1 MRIKRLLALVLACA
15 AIAGMLVLPSSAG
28 AASTTAFTDIYDTN
42 VAQAAETLRLLGIVS
57 GTGGTAFSPDRA
69 LTRAEFCKLA
79 VELMGNGDKVAAQMN
94 RTVFQDVPSTHWAR
108 GYIAVATQGTT
119 TGSGDTATTTPGII
133 RGDAYGNFNPDR
145 AITYGEAVTILVRIL
160 GYGDN
165 DVGMVW
171 PDGYLAKAAEL
182 EITKGLNL
190 NADSTITRGQA
201 ALMME
206 NLLFTNGKDGKQYLT
221 TLGCTIT
228 DETIL
233 FDVATTAPDGSSGVK
248 VSQDK
253 VYKTDHAPFSDD
265 LVGRRAKLL
274 LDKDEKIVDIQP
286 STSGTQKVVTI
297 QSLEYDSMEI
307 SGGASIAIDE
317 PKDTVVWKDGKE
329 TKYEDIYLSGLAAGT
344 QALLQ
349 YSAAGE
355 LDYIFLRSSSKT
367 DSATTVVKNKPNYSD
382 DLKYTV
388 YKNGILAKGS
398 DIRQYDVTT
407 IDAANNIM
415 YVSDARITG
424 VYENVY
430 PNRDTPATVTLLGH
444 EFNVLPGAAS
454 DLSRFKIGDNI
465 TLLLS
470 YNGQVAG
477 VVEPSVA
484 KSTAVGTV
492 KAIDGGKATVTAI
505 NLKDENGKAL
515 ELSGGT
521 SYTGSRADEMIGQL
535 VTVSSAAKGK
545 ITLTKLS
552 GKGSAADLDVAARKM
567 GSTALS
573 SNAKFYE
580 QVGRST
586 LVEIELDDITR
597 ATVPAEQI
605 TYVRKDYAG
614 NADIVVFNDVTGD
627 RYSYGIIETSSKTEA
642 TGDLGGSPSEEMEL
656 RYVKVRNALGT
667 SSLGGSDGLL
677 INGGQDVRSGRY
689 AGIVSG
695 PARVDGKITLGG
707 YVELLSKDVRSSD
720 FDVDAMTVTTNSM
733 ILPISDRVMCYNE
746 TTKEWFSVG
755 EGKNDEDYV
764 KALNLARAFSD
775 NATIYYDKAPDQGG
789 KVRLVVVG

>member
-1 MRIKRLLALVLACA
+1 MRIKRLLALLLACA

-28 AASTTAFTDIYDTN
+28 AASTSAFTDIYDTN
-42 VAQAAETLRLLGIVS
+42 VSRAAETLRLLGIVS
-57 GTGGTAFSPDRA
+57 GTGGTAYSPDRV

-119 TGSGDTATTTPGII
+119 TGSGEDAVTTSGII

-171 PDGYLAKAAEL
+171 PDGYLAKASEL
-182 EITKGLNL
+182 GITKGLSL
-190 NADSTITRGQA
+190 TASSTITRGQA

-233 FDVATTAPDGSSGVK
+233 FDVAATAPDGSTGVK

-274 LDKDEKIVDIQP
+274 LDKDEKIVDIQA

-297 QSLEYDSMEI
+297 QSLDYDAIKI
-307 SGGASIAIDE
+307 SGGSSVSIDA

-329 TKYEDIYLSGLAAGT
+329 TKYEELYLSGMAAGT

-355 LDYIFLRSSSKT
+355 LEYIFLRSSAKS
-367 DSATTVVKNKPNYSD
+367 DSTTRVVKNKPNYSD
-382 DLKYTV
+382 NLAYTV

-398 DIRQYDVTT
+398 DICQYDVTT
-407 IDAANNIM
+407 FDEASHVM

-424 VYENVY
+424 IYENVY
-430 PNRDTPATVTLLGH
+430 PNRETPATITVMGH
-444 EFNVLPGAAS
+444 EFPVLSSAAA
-454 DLSRFKIGDNI
+454 DLNTFKIGDTV

-477 VVEPSVA
+477 AVEPSVA

-492 KAIDGGKATVTAI
+492 KSVDKESGVAVVTSI
-505 NLKDENGKAL
+505 NMKDETGKAL
-515 ELSGGT
+515 ELSGTT
-521 SYTGSRADEMIGQL
+521 SYTGNRADEMVGQL
-535 VTVSSAAKGK
+535 VTVSSASKGRLSLSK
-545 ITLTKLS
+545 LTGRGSDAPLNVAEKRMNTVKLS
-552 GKGSAADLDVAARKM
+552 DNVKL
-567 GSTALS
+567 
-573 SNAKFYE
+573 YE

-586 LVEIELDDITR
+586 LTEIKLEDITR
-597 ATVPAEQI
+597 TSVPADLI
-605 TYVRKDYAG
+605 TYVHKDYAG
-614 NADIVVFNDVTGD
+614 NADIIVFNDVTGD
-627 RYSYGIIETSSKTEA
+627 RYDYGFLRVIPRAS
-642 TGDLGGSPSEEMEL
+642 GEE
-656 RYVKVRNALGT
+656 
-667 SSLGGSDGLL
+667 
-677 INGGQDVRSGRY
+677 GGQTLTYVTVSNTLQPNGSAELLLNNQEELSHIRAG
-689 AGIVSG
+689 GIVVG
-695 PARVDGKITLGG
+695 PTRVDGKVTLGG
-707 YVELLSKDVRSSD
+707 YVELLSANVKSSA
-720 FDVDAMTVTTNSM
+720 FDVDTMTVTTNSM
-733 ILPISDRVMCYNE
+733 IIPISDRVMCYNNS
-746 TTKEWFSVG
+746 TKEWFSVG

-764 KALNLARAFSD
+764 KALNLARAFSE
-775 NATIYYDKAPDQGG
+775 NVTIYYDKTPDQGG
-789 KVRLVVVG
+789 KIRLVVVG

>member
-1 MRIKRLLALVLACA
+1 MRMKRLLALLLACA
-15 AIAGMLVLPSSAG
+15 AIAGMLVFPSSAG
-28 AASTTAFTDIYDTN
+28 AAATTTFTDIYDTN

-57 GTGGTAFSPDRA
+57 GTGGTSFSPERA

-79 VELMGNGDKVAAQMN
+79 VELMGNGDKVASQMN

-119 TGSGDTATTTPGII
+119 TGSGDTAVTIPGII

-160 GYGDN
+160 GYGDS

-171 PDGYLAKAAEL
+171 PDGYLAKANEL
-182 EITKGLNL
+182 EITEGLNL
-190 NADSTITRGQA
+190 TANDTITRGQA

-206 NLLFTNGKDGKQYLT
+206 NLLFTNSKEGKEYLT

-233 FDVATTAPDGSSGVK
+233 FDVAATAPDGSSGIK
-248 VSQDK
+248 VAQDK

-265 LVGRRAKLL
+265 LVGRRAKLV
-274 LDKDEKIVDIQP
+274 LDKDEKVVDIQA
-286 STSGTQKVVTI
+286 STSGTQKVITI
-297 QSLEYDSMEI
+297 QSLDYDAMKI
-307 SGGASIAIDE
+307 SGGSSISIEE

-329 TKYEDIYLSGLAAGT
+329 TTYEELYLSGMAAGT

-355 LDYIFLRSSSKT
+355 LEYIFLRSSAKS
-367 DSATTVVKNKPNYSD
+367 DSTTRVVKNKPNYSD
-382 DLKYTV
+382 DLAYTV

-407 IDAANNIM
+407 FDEASNVM

-424 VYENVY
+424 IYENVY
-430 PNRDTPATVTLLGH
+430 PNRETPATITVMGH
-444 EFNVLPGAAS
+444 EFPVLSSAAS
-454 DLSRFKIGDNI
+454 DLSSFKIGDTI

-477 VVEPSVA
+477 AVEPSVA

-492 KAIDGGKATVTAI
+492 KSVDKDSGATVVTSI
-505 NLKDENGKAL
+505 NMMDASGKPL
-515 ELSGGT
+515 ELSGTT
-521 SYTGSRADEMIGQL
+521 SYTGSRADDMVGQL
-535 VTVSSAAKGK
+535 VTVSSASKGRLSLSK
-545 ITLTKLS
+545 LT
-552 GKGSAADLDVAARKM
+552 GKGSDAPLNVDEKRMNTVK
-567 GSTALS
+567 LS
-573 SNAKFYE
+573 DNVKLYE

-586 LVEIELDDITR
+586 LTEIELEDITR

-605 TYVRKDYAG
+605 TYVHKDYAG

-627 RYSYGIIETSSKTEA
+627 RYEYGFFKVTTEGGQTDTEGNTTQRMDYVSII
-642 TGDLGGSPSEEMEL
+642 
-656 RYVKVRNALGT
+656 NALTPNG
-667 SSLGGSDGLL
+667 SSNLL
-677 INGGQDVRSGRY
+677 MNNGESLRNNKAG
-689 AGIVSG
+689 GIVTG
-695 PARVDGKITLGG
+695 PARTDGKVTLGG
-707 YVELLSKDVRSSD
+707 FVELQSVDVKSSA

-733 ILPISDRVMCYNE
+733 VIPISDRVMCYNE

-764 KALNLARAFSD
+764 KALNLARAFSE
-775 NATIYYDKAPDQGG
+775 NVTIYYDKTPDQGG

>member
-1 MRIKRLLALVLACA
+1 MRMKRLLALLLACA
-15 AIAGMLVLPSSAG
+15 AIAGMLVFPSSAG
-28 AASTTAFTDIYDTN
+28 AAATTTFTDIYDTN

-57 GTGGTAFSPDRA
+57 GTGGTSFSPDRA

-79 VELMGNGDKVAAQMN
+79 VELMGNGDKVASQMN

-119 TGSGDTATTTPGII
+119 TGSGDTAVTTPGII

-160 GYGDN
+160 GYGDS

-171 PDGYLAKAAEL
+171 PDGYLAKADEL
-182 EITKGLNL
+182 EITEGLNL
-190 NADSTITRGQA
+190 TANDTITRGQA

-206 NLLFTNGKDGKQYLT
+206 NLLFTNSKEGKEYLT

-233 FDVATTAPDGSSGVK
+233 FDVAATAPDGSSGIK
-248 VSQDK
+248 VAQDK

-265 LVGRRAKLL
+265 LVGRRAKLV
-274 LDKDEKIVDIQP
+274 LDKDEKVVDIQA
-286 STSGTQKVVTI
+286 STSGTQKVITI
-297 QSLEYDSMEI
+297 QSLDYDAMKI
-307 SGGASIAIDE
+307 SGGSSISIEE

-329 TKYEDIYLSGLAAGT
+329 TTYEELYLSGMAAGT

-355 LDYIFLRSSSKT
+355 LEYIFLRSSAKS
-367 DSATTVVKNKPNYSD
+367 DSTTRVVKNKPNYSD
-382 DLKYTV
+382 DLAYTV

-407 IDAANNIM
+407 FDEASNVM

-424 VYENVY
+424 IYENVY
-430 PNRDTPATVTLLGH
+430 PNRETPATITVMGH
-444 EFNVLPGAAS
+444 EFPVLSSATT
-454 DLSRFKIGDNI
+454 DLSSFKIGDTI

-477 VVEPSVA
+477 AVEPSVA

-492 KAIDGGKATVTAI
+492 KSVDKDSGATVVTSI
-505 NLKDENGKAL
+505 NMVDASGKPL
-515 ELSGGT
+515 ELSGTT
-521 SYTGSRADEMIGQL
+521 SYTGSRADDMVGQL
-535 VTVSSAAKGK
+535 VTVSSASKGRLSLSK
-545 ITLTKLS
+545 LT
-552 GKGSAADLDVAARKM
+552 GKGSDAPLNVDEKRMNTVK
-567 GSTALS
+567 LS
-573 SNAKFYE
+573 DNVKLYE

-586 LVEIELDDITR
+586 LTEIKLEDITR

-605 TYVRKDYAG
+605 TYVHKDYAG

-627 RYSYGIIETSSKTEA
+627 RYEYGFFKVTTEGGQTDTEGNTTQRMDYVSII
-642 TGDLGGSPSEEMEL
+642 
-656 RYVKVRNALGT
+656 NALTPNG
-667 SSLGGSDGLL
+667 SSNLL
-677 INGGQDVRSGRY
+677 MNNGESLRNNKAG
-689 AGIVSG
+689 GIVTG
-695 PARVDGKITLGG
+695 PARTDGKVTLGG
-707 YVELLSKDVRSSD
+707 FVELQSMDVKSSA
-720 FDVDAMTVTTNSM
+720 FDVDTMTVTTNSM
-733 ILPISDRVMCYNE
+733 IIPISDRVMCYNE

-764 KALNLARAFSD
+764 KALNLARAFSE
-775 NATIYYDKAPDQGG
+775 NVTIYYDKTPDQGG

>member
-1 MRIKRLLALVLACA
+1 MRMKRLLALLLACA
-15 AIAGMLVLPSSAG
+15 AIAGMLVFPSSAG
-28 AASTTAFTDIYDTN
+28 AAATTTFTDIYDTN

-57 GTGGTAFSPDRA
+57 GTGGTSFSPDRA

-79 VELMGNGDKVAAQMN
+79 VELMGNGDKVASQMN

-108 GYIAVATQGTT
+108 GYIAVATRGTT
-119 TGSGDTATTTPGII
+119 TGSGDTAVTTPGII

-160 GYGDN
+160 GYGDS

-171 PDGYLAKAAEL
+171 PDGYLAKADEL
-182 EITKGLNL
+182 EITEGLNL
-190 NADSTITRGQA
+190 TANDTITRGQA

-206 NLLFTNGKDGKQYLT
+206 NLLFTNSKEGKEYLT

-233 FDVATTAPDGSSGVK
+233 FDVAATAPDGSSGIK
-248 VSQDK
+248 VAQDK

-265 LVGRRAKLL
+265 LVGRRAKLV
-274 LDKDEKIVDIQP
+274 LDKDEKVVDIQT
-286 STSGTQKVVTI
+286 STSGTQKVITI
-297 QSLEYDSMEI
+297 QSLDYDAMKI
-307 SGGASIAIDE
+307 SGGSSISIEE

-329 TKYEDIYLSGLAAGT
+329 TTYEELYLSGMAAGT

-355 LDYIFLRSSSKT
+355 LEYIFLRSSAKS
-367 DSATTVVKNKPNYSD
+367 DSTTRVVKNKPNYSD
-382 DLKYTV
+382 DLAYTV

-407 IDAANNIM
+407 FDEASNVM

-424 VYENVY
+424 IYENVY
-430 PNRDTPATVTLLGH
+430 PNRETPATITVMGH
-444 EFNVLPGAAS
+444 EFPVLSSAAS
-454 DLSRFKIGDNI
+454 DLSSFKIGDTI

-477 VVEPSVA
+477 AVEPSVA

-492 KAIDGGKATVTAI
+492 KSVDKDSGTTVVTSINMTDASGKP
-505 NLKDENGKAL
+505 L
-515 ELSGGT
+515 ELSGTT
-521 SYTGSRADEMIGQL
+521 SYTGSRADDMVGQL
-535 VTVSSAAKGK
+535 VTVSSASKGRLSLSK
-545 ITLTKLS
+545 LT
-552 GKGSAADLDVAARKM
+552 GKGSDAPLNVDEKRMNTVK
-567 GSTALS
+567 LS
-573 SNAKFYE
+573 DNVKLYE

-586 LVEIELDDITR
+586 LTEIELEDITR
-597 ATVPAEQI
+597 TTVPAEQI
-605 TYVRKDYAG
+605 TYVHKDYVG

-627 RYSYGIIETSSKTEA
+627 RYEYGFFKVTTEGGQTDTEGNTTQRMDYVSII
-642 TGDLGGSPSEEMEL
+642 
-656 RYVKVRNALGT
+656 NALTPNG
-667 SSLGGSDGLL
+667 SSNLL
-677 INGGQDVRSGRY
+677 MNNGESLRNNKAG
-689 AGIVSG
+689 GIVTG
-695 PARVDGKITLGG
+695 PARTDGKVTLGG
-707 YVELLSKDVRSSD
+707 FVELQSVDVKSSA

-733 ILPISDRVMCYNE
+733 VIPISDRVMCYNE

-755 EGKNDEDYV
+755 EGKNNEDYV
-764 KALNLARAFSD
+764 KALNLARAFSE
-775 NATIYYDKAPDQGG
+775 NVTIYYDKTPDQGG

>member
-1 MRIKRLLALVLACA
+1 MRMKRLLALLLACA
-15 AIAGMLVLPSSAG
+15 AIAGMLVFPSSAG
-28 AASTTAFTDIYDTN
+28 AAATTTFTDIYDTN

-57 GTGGTAFSPDRA
+57 GTGGTSFSPDRA

-79 VELMGNGDKVAAQMN
+79 VELMGNGDKVASQMN

-119 TGSGDTATTTPGII
+119 TGSGDTAVTTPGII

-160 GYGDN
+160 GYGDS

-171 PDGYLAKAAEL
+171 PDGYLAKADEL
-182 EITKGLNL
+182 EITEGLNL
-190 NADSTITRGQA
+190 TANDTITRGQA
-201 ALMME
+201 TLMME
-206 NLLFTNGKDGKQYLT
+206 NLLFTNSKEGKEYLT

-233 FDVATTAPDGSSGVK
+233 FDVAATAPDGSSGIK
-248 VSQDK
+248 VAQDK

-265 LVGRRAKLL
+265 LVGRRAKLV
-274 LDKDEKIVDIQP
+274 LDKDEKVVDIQA
-286 STSGTQKVVTI
+286 STSGTQKVITI
-297 QSLEYDSMEI
+297 QSLDYDAMKI
-307 SGGASIAIDE
+307 SGGSSISIEE

-329 TKYEDIYLSGLAAGT
+329 TTYEELYLSGMAAGT

-355 LDYIFLRSSSKT
+355 LEYIFLRSSAKS
-367 DSATTVVKNKPNYSD
+367 DSTTRVVKNKPNYSD
-382 DLKYTV
+382 DLAYTV

-407 IDAANNIM
+407 FDEASNVM

-424 VYENVY
+424 IYENVY
-430 PNRDTPATVTLLGH
+430 PNRETPATITVMGH
-444 EFNVLPGAAS
+444 EFPVLSSATT
-454 DLSRFKIGDNI
+454 DLSSFKIGDTI

-477 VVEPSVA
+477 AVEPSVA

-492 KAIDGGKATVTAI
+492 KSVDKDSGATVVTSI
-505 NLKDENGKAL
+505 NMVDASGKPL
-515 ELSGGT
+515 ELSGIT
-521 SYTGSRADEMIGQL
+521 SYTGSRADDMVGQL
-535 VTVSSAAKGK
+535 VTVSSASKGRLSLSK
-545 ITLTKLS
+545 LT
-552 GKGSAADLDVAARKM
+552 GKGSDAPLNVDEKRMNTVK
-567 GSTALS
+567 LS
-573 SNAKFYE
+573 DNVKLYE

-586 LVEIELDDITR
+586 LTEIKLEDITR

-605 TYVRKDYAG
+605 TYVHKDYAG

-627 RYSYGIIETSSKTEA
+627 RYEYGFFKVTTEGGQTDTEGNTTQRMDYVSII
-642 TGDLGGSPSEEMEL
+642 
-656 RYVKVRNALGT
+656 NALTPNG
-667 SSLGGSDGLL
+667 SSNLL
-677 INGGQDVRSGRY
+677 MNNGESLRNNKAG
-689 AGIVSG
+689 GIVTG
-695 PARVDGKITLGG
+695 PARTDGKVTLGG
-707 YVELLSKDVRSSD
+707 FVELQSMDVKSSA
-720 FDVDAMTVTTNSM
+720 FDVDTMTVTTNSM
-733 ILPISDRVMCYNE
+733 IIPISDRVMCYNE

-764 KALNLARAFSD
+764 KALNLARAFSE
-775 NATIYYDKAPDQGG
+775 NVTIYYDKTPDQGG

>member
-1 MRIKRLLALVLACA
+1 MRMKRLLALLLACA
-15 AIAGMLVLPSSAG
+15 AIAGMLVFPSSAG
-28 AASTTAFTDIYDTN
+28 AAATTTFTDIYDTN

-57 GTGGTAFSPDRA
+57 GTGGTSFSPDRA
-69 LTRAEFCKLA
+69 LARAEFCKLA
-79 VELMGNGDKVAAQMN
+79 VELMGNGDKVASQMN

-119 TGSGDTATTTPGII
+119 TGSGDTAVTIPGII

-160 GYGDN
+160 GYGDS

-171 PDGYLAKAAEL
+171 PDGYLAKANEL
-182 EITKGLNL
+182 EITEGLNL
-190 NADSTITRGQA
+190 TANDTITRGQA

-206 NLLFTNGKDGKQYLT
+206 NLLFTNSKEGKEYLT

-233 FDVATTAPDGSSGVK
+233 FDVAATAPDGSSGIK
-248 VSQDK
+248 VAQDK

-265 LVGRRAKLL
+265 LVGRRAKLV
-274 LDKDEKIVDIQP
+274 LDKDEKVVDIQT
-286 STSGTQKVVTI
+286 STSGTQKVITI
-297 QSLEYDSMEI
+297 QSLDYDAMKI
-307 SGGASIAIDE
+307 SGGSSISIEE

-329 TKYEDIYLSGLAAGT
+329 TTYEELYLSGMAAGT

-355 LDYIFLRSSSKT
+355 LEYIFLRSSAKS
-367 DSATTVVKNKPNYSD
+367 DSTTRVVKNKPNYSD
-382 DLKYTV
+382 DLAYTV

-407 IDAANNIM
+407 FDEASNVM

-424 VYENVY
+424 IYENVY
-430 PNRDTPATVTLLGH
+430 PNRETPATITVMGH
-444 EFNVLPGAAS
+444 EFPVLSSAAS
-454 DLSRFKIGDNI
+454 DLSSFKIGDTI

-477 VVEPSVA
+477 AVEPSVA

-492 KAIDGGKATVTAI
+492 KSVDKDSGATVVTSI
-505 NLKDENGKAL
+505 NMMDASGKPL
-515 ELSGGT
+515 ELSGTT
-521 SYTGSRADEMIGQL
+521 SYTGSRADDMVGQL
-535 VTVSSAAKGK
+535 VTVSSASKGRLSLSK
-545 ITLTKLS
+545 LT
-552 GKGSAADLDVAARKM
+552 GKGSDAPLNVDEKRMNTVK
-567 GSTALS
+567 LS
-573 SNAKFYE
+573 DNVKLYE

-586 LVEIELDDITR
+586 LTEIELEDITR

-605 TYVRKDYAG
+605 TYVHKDYAG

-627 RYSYGIIETSSKTEA
+627 RYEYGFFKVTTEGGQTDSDGNTTQRMDYVSII
-642 TGDLGGSPSEEMEL
+642 
-656 RYVKVRNALGT
+656 NALTPNG
-667 SSLGGSDGLL
+667 SSNLL
-677 INGGQDVRSGRY
+677 MNNGESLRNNKAG
-689 AGIVSG
+689 GIVTG
-695 PARVDGKITLGG
+695 PARTDGKVTLGG
-707 YVELLSKDVRSSD
+707 FVELQSVDVKSSA

-733 ILPISDRVMCYNE
+733 VIPISDRVMCYNE

-764 KALNLARAFSD
+764 KALNLARAFSE
-775 NATIYYDKAPDQGG
+775 NVTIYYDKTPDQGG

>member
-201 ALMME
+201 ARMME

-233 FDVATTAPDGSSGVK
+233 FDVAATAPDGSSGVK

-297 QSLEYDSMEI
+297 QSLEYDAMKI

-545 ITLTKLS
+545 ISLTKLS

-642 TGDLGGSPSEEMEL
+642 TADLGGSPSEEMEL
-656 RYVKVRNALGT
+656 RYAKVRNALGT

-707 YVELLSKDVRSSD
+707 YVELLSKNVRSSD

>member
-1 MRIKRLLALVLACA
+1 MRMKRLLALLLACA
-15 AIAGMLVLPSSAG
+15 AIAGMLVFPSSAG
-28 AASTTAFTDIYDTN
+28 AAATTTFTDIYDTN

-57 GTGGTAFSPDRA
+57 GTGGTSFSPERA

-79 VELMGNGDKVAAQMN
+79 VELMGNGDKVASQMN

-119 TGSGDTATTTPGII
+119 TGSGDTAVTIPGII

-160 GYGDN
+160 GYGDS

-171 PDGYLAKAAEL
+171 PDGYLAKADEL
-182 EITKGLNL
+182 EITEGLNL
-190 NADSTITRGQA
+190 TANDTITRGQA

-206 NLLFTNGKDGKQYLT
+206 NLLFTNSKEGKEYLT

-233 FDVATTAPDGSSGVK
+233 FDVAATAPDGSSGIK
-248 VSQDK
+248 VAQDK

-265 LVGRRAKLL
+265 LVGRRAKLV
-274 LDKDEKIVDIQP
+274 LDKDEKVVDIQA
-286 STSGTQKVVTI
+286 STSGTQKVITI
-297 QSLEYDSMEI
+297 QSLDYDAMKI
-307 SGGASIAIDE
+307 SGGSSISIEE

-329 TKYEDIYLSGLAAGT
+329 TTYEELYLSGMAAGT

-355 LDYIFLRSSSKT
+355 LEYIFLRSSAKS
-367 DSATTVVKNKPNYSD
+367 DSTTRVVKNKPNYSD
-382 DLKYTV
+382 DLAYTV

-407 IDAANNIM
+407 FDEASNVM

-424 VYENVY
+424 IYENVY
-430 PNRDTPATVTLLGH
+430 PNRETPATITVMGH
-444 EFNVLPGAAS
+444 EFPVLSSAAS
-454 DLSRFKIGDNI
+454 DLSSFKIGDTI

-477 VVEPSVA
+477 AVEPSVA

-492 KAIDGGKATVTAI
+492 KSVDKDSGATVVTSI
-505 NLKDENGKAL
+505 NMMDASGKPL
-515 ELSGGT
+515 ELSGTT
-521 SYTGSRADEMIGQL
+521 SYTGSRADDMVGQL
-535 VTVSSAAKGK
+535 VTVSSASKGRLSLSK
-545 ITLTKLS
+545 LT
-552 GKGSAADLDVAARKM
+552 GKGSDAPLNVDEKRMNTVK
-567 GSTALS
+567 LS
-573 SNAKFYE
+573 DNVKLYE

-586 LVEIELDDITR
+586 LTEIELEDITR

-605 TYVRKDYAG
+605 TYVHKDYAG

-627 RYSYGIIETSSKTEA
+627 RYEYGFFKVTTEGGQTDTEGNTTQRMDYVSII
-642 TGDLGGSPSEEMEL
+642 
-656 RYVKVRNALGT
+656 NALTPNG
-667 SSLGGSDGLL
+667 SSNLL
-677 INGGQDVRSGRY
+677 MNNGESLRNNKAG
-689 AGIVSG
+689 GIVTG
-695 PARVDGKITLGG
+695 PARTDGKVTLGG
-707 YVELLSKDVRSSD
+707 FVELQSMDVKSSA
-720 FDVDAMTVTTNSM
+720 FDVDTMTVTTNSM
-733 ILPISDRVMCYNE
+733 IIPISDRVMCYNE

-764 KALNLARAFSD
+764 KALNLARAFSE
-775 NATIYYDKAPDQGG
+775 NVTIYYDKTPDQGG

>member
-1 MRIKRLLALVLACA
+1 MRMKRLLALLLACA
-15 AIAGMLVLPSSAG
+15 AIAGMLVFPSSAG
-28 AASTTAFTDIYDTN
+28 AAATTTFTDIYDTN

-57 GTGGTAFSPDRA
+57 GTGGTSFSPDRA

-79 VELMGNGDKVAAQMN
+79 VELMGNGDKVASQMN

-119 TGSGDTATTTPGII
+119 TGSGDTAVTTPGII

-160 GYGDN
+160 GYGDS

-171 PDGYLAKAAEL
+171 PDGYLAKADEL
-182 EITKGLNL
+182 EITEGLNL
-190 NADSTITRGQA
+190 TANDTITRGQA

-206 NLLFTNGKDGKQYLT
+206 NLLFTNSKEGKEYLT

-233 FDVATTAPDGSSGVK
+233 FDVAATAPDGSSGIK
-248 VSQDK
+248 VAQDK

-265 LVGRRAKLL
+265 LVGRRAKLV
-274 LDKDEKIVDIQP
+274 LDKDEKVVDIQT
-286 STSGTQKVVTI
+286 STSGTQKVITI
-297 QSLEYDSMEI
+297 QSLDYDAMKI
-307 SGGASIAIDE
+307 SGGSSISIEE

-329 TKYEDIYLSGLAAGT
+329 TTYEELYLSGMAAGT

-355 LDYIFLRSSSKT
+355 LEYIFLRSSAKS
-367 DSATTVVKNKPNYSD
+367 DSTTRVVKNKPNYSD
-382 DLKYTV
+382 DLAYTV

-407 IDAANNIM
+407 FDEASNVM

-424 VYENVY
+424 IYENVY
-430 PNRDTPATVTLLGH
+430 PNRETPATITVMGH
-444 EFNVLPGAAS
+444 EFPVLSSAAS
-454 DLSRFKIGDNI
+454 DLSSFKIGDTI

-477 VVEPSVA
+477 AVEPSVA

-492 KAIDGGKATVTAI
+492 KSVDKDSGTTVVTSINMTDASGKP
-505 NLKDENGKAL
+505 L
-515 ELSGGT
+515 ELSGTT
-521 SYTGSRADEMIGQL
+521 SYTGSRADDMVGQL
-535 VTVSSAAKGK
+535 VTVSSASKGRLSLSK
-545 ITLTKLS
+545 LT
-552 GKGSAADLDVAARKM
+552 GKGSDAPLNVDEKRMNTVK
-567 GSTALS
+567 LS
-573 SNAKFYE
+573 DNVKLYE

-586 LVEIELDDITR
+586 LTEIELEDITR
-597 ATVPAEQI
+597 TTVPAEQI
-605 TYVRKDYAG
+605 TYVHKDYVG

-627 RYSYGIIETSSKTEA
+627 RYEYGFFKVTTEGGQTDTEGNTTQRMDYVSII
-642 TGDLGGSPSEEMEL
+642 
-656 RYVKVRNALGT
+656 NALTPNG
-667 SSLGGSDGLL
+667 SSNLL
-677 INGGQDVRSGRY
+677 MNNGESLRNNKAG
-689 AGIVSG
+689 GIVTG
-695 PARVDGKITLGG
+695 PARTDGKVTLGG
-707 YVELLSKDVRSSD
+707 FVELQSVDVKSSA

-733 ILPISDRVMCYNE
+733 VIPISDRVMCYNE

-764 KALNLARAFSD
+764 KALNLARAFSE
-775 NATIYYDKAPDQGG
+775 NVTIYYDKTPDQGG

>member
-1 MRIKRLLALVLACA
+1 MRMKRLLALLLACA
-15 AIAGMLVLPSSAG
+15 AIAGMLVFPSSAG
-28 AASTTAFTDIYDTN
+28 AAATTTFTDIYDTN

-57 GTGGTAFSPDRA
+57 GTGGTSFSPDRA

-79 VELMGNGDKVAAQMN
+79 VELMGNGDKVASQTN

-119 TGSGDTATTTPGII
+119 TGSGDTAVTTPGII

-160 GYGDN
+160 GYGDS

-171 PDGYLAKAAEL
+171 PDGYLAKADEL
-182 EITKGLNL
+182 EITEGLNL
-190 NADSTITRGQA
+190 TANDTITRGQA

-206 NLLFTNGKDGKQYLT
+206 NLLFTNSKEGKEYLT

-233 FDVATTAPDGSSGVK
+233 FDVAATAPDGSSGIK
-248 VSQDK
+248 VAQDK

-265 LVGRRAKLL
+265 LVGRRAKLV
-274 LDKDEKIVDIQP
+274 LDKDEKVVDIQA
-286 STSGTQKVVTI
+286 STSGTQKVITI
-297 QSLEYDSMEI
+297 QSLDYDAMKI
-307 SGGASIAIDE
+307 SGGSSISIEE

-329 TKYEDIYLSGLAAGT
+329 TTYEELYLSGMAAGT

-355 LDYIFLRSSSKT
+355 LEYIFLRSSAKS
-367 DSATTVVKNKPNYSD
+367 DSTTRVVKNKPNYSD
-382 DLKYTV
+382 DLAYTV

-407 IDAANNIM
+407 FDEASNVM

-424 VYENVY
+424 IYENVY
-430 PNRDTPATVTLLGH
+430 PNRETPATITVMGH
-444 EFNVLPGAAS
+444 EFPVLSSATT
-454 DLSRFKIGDNI
+454 DLSSFKIGDTI

-477 VVEPSVA
+477 AVEPSVA

-492 KAIDGGKATVTAI
+492 KSVDKDSGATVVTSI
-505 NLKDENGKAL
+505 NMVDASGKPL
-515 ELSGGT
+515 ELSGIT
-521 SYTGSRADEMIGQL
+521 SYTGSRADDMVGQL
-535 VTVSSAAKGK
+535 VTVSSASKGRLSLSK
-545 ITLTKLS
+545 LT
-552 GKGSAADLDVAARKM
+552 GKGSDAPLNVDEKRMNTVK
-567 GSTALS
+567 LS
-573 SNAKFYE
+573 DNVKLYE

-586 LVEIELDDITR
+586 LTEIKLEDITR

-605 TYVRKDYAG
+605 TYVHKDYAG

-627 RYSYGIIETSSKTEA
+627 RYEYGFFKVTTEGGQTDTEGNTTQRMDYVSII
-642 TGDLGGSPSEEMEL
+642 
-656 RYVKVRNALGT
+656 NALTPNG
-667 SSLGGSDGLL
+667 SSNLL
-677 INGGQDVRSGRY
+677 MNNGESLRNNKAG
-689 AGIVSG
+689 GIVTG
-695 PARVDGKITLGG
+695 PARTDGKVTLGG
-707 YVELLSKDVRSSD
+707 FVELQSMDVKSSA
-720 FDVDAMTVTTNSM
+720 FDVDTMTVTTNSM
-733 ILPISDRVMCYNE
+733 IIPISDRVMCYNE

-764 KALNLARAFSD
+764 KALNLARAFSE
-775 NATIYYDKAPDQGG
+775 NVTIYYDKTPDQGG

>member
-1 MRIKRLLALVLACA
+1 MRMKRLLALLLACA
-15 AIAGMLVLPSSAG
+15 AIAGMLVFPSSAG
-28 AASTTAFTDIYDTN
+28 AAATTTFTDIYDTN

-57 GTGGTAFSPDRA
+57 GTGGTSFSPDRA

-79 VELMGNGDKVAAQMN
+79 VELMGNGDKVASQMN

-119 TGSGDTATTTPGII
+119 TGSGDTAVTTPGII

-160 GYGDN
+160 GYGDS

-171 PDGYLAKAAEL
+171 PDGYLAKADEL
-182 EITKGLNL
+182 EITEGLNL
-190 NADSTITRGQA
+190 TANDTITRGQA

-206 NLLFTNGKDGKQYLT
+206 NLLFTNSKEGKEYLT

-233 FDVATTAPDGSSGVK
+233 FDVAATAPDGSSGIK
-248 VSQDK
+248 VAQDK
-253 VYKTDHAPFSDD
+253 VYKTDHAPFTDD
-265 LVGRRAKLL
+265 LVGRRAKLV
-274 LDKDEKIVDIQP
+274 LDKDEKVVDIQA
-286 STSGTQKVVTI
+286 STSGTQKVITI
-297 QSLEYDSMEI
+297 QSLDYDAMKI
-307 SGGASIAIDE
+307 SGGSSISIEE

-329 TKYEDIYLSGLAAGT
+329 TTYEELYLSGMAAGT

-355 LDYIFLRSSSKT
+355 LEYIFLRSSAKS
-367 DSATTVVKNKPNYSD
+367 DSTTRVVKNKPNYSD
-382 DLKYTV
+382 DLAYTV

-407 IDAANNIM
+407 FDEASNVM

-424 VYENVY
+424 IYENVY
-430 PNRDTPATVTLLGH
+430 PNRETPATITVMGH
-444 EFNVLPGAAS
+444 EFPVLSSATT
-454 DLSRFKIGDNI
+454 DLSSFKIGDTI

-477 VVEPSVA
+477 AVEPSVA

-492 KAIDGGKATVTAI
+492 KSVDKDSGATVVTSI
-505 NLKDENGKAL
+505 NMVDASGKPL
-515 ELSGGT
+515 ELSGTT
-521 SYTGSRADEMIGQL
+521 SYTGSRADDMVGQL
-535 VTVSSAAKGK
+535 VTVSSASKGRLSLSK
-545 ITLTKLS
+545 LT
-552 GKGSAADLDVAARKM
+552 GKGSDAPLNVDEKRMNTVK
-567 GSTALS
+567 LS
-573 SNAKFYE
+573 DNVKLYE

-586 LVEIELDDITR
+586 LTEIKLEDITR

-605 TYVRKDYAG
+605 TYVHKDYAG

-627 RYSYGIIETSSKTEA
+627 RYEYGFFKVTTEGGQTDTEGNTTQRMDYVSII
-642 TGDLGGSPSEEMEL
+642 
-656 RYVKVRNALGT
+656 NALTPNG
-667 SSLGGSDGLL
+667 SSNLL
-677 INGGQDVRSGRY
+677 MNNGESLRNNKAG
-689 AGIVSG
+689 GIVTG
-695 PARVDGKITLGG
+695 PARTDGKVTLGG
-707 YVELLSKDVRSSD
+707 FVELQSMDVKSSA
-720 FDVDAMTVTTNSM
+720 FDVDTMTVTTNSM
-733 ILPISDRVMCYNE
+733 IIPISDRVMCYNE

-764 KALNLARAFSD
+764 KALNLARAFSE
-775 NATIYYDKAPDQGG
+775 NVTIYYDKTPDQGG

>member
-1 MRIKRLLALVLACA
+1 MRMKRLLALLLACA
-15 AIAGMLVLPSSAG
+15 AIAGMLVFPSSAG
-28 AASTTAFTDIYDTN
+28 AAATTTFTDIYDTN

-57 GTGGTAFSPDRA
+57 GTGGTSFSPERA

-79 VELMGNGDKVAAQMN
+79 VELMGNGDKVASQMN

-119 TGSGDTATTTPGII
+119 TGSGDTAVTIPGII

-160 GYGDN
+160 GYGDS

-171 PDGYLAKAAEL
+171 PDGYLAKADEL
-182 EITKGLNL
+182 EITEGLNL
-190 NADSTITRGQA
+190 TANDTITRGQA

-206 NLLFTNGKDGKQYLT
+206 NLLFTNSKEGKEYLT

-233 FDVATTAPDGSSGVK
+233 FDVAATAPDGSSGIK
-248 VSQDK
+248 VAQDK

-265 LVGRRAKLL
+265 LVGRRAKLV
-274 LDKDEKIVDIQP
+274 LDKDEKVVDIQA
-286 STSGTQKVVTI
+286 STSGTQKVITI
-297 QSLEYDSMEI
+297 QSLDYDAMKI
-307 SGGASIAIDE
+307 SGGSSISIEE

-329 TKYEDIYLSGLAAGT
+329 TTYEELYLSGMAAGT

-355 LDYIFLRSSSKT
+355 LEYIFLRSSAKS
-367 DSATTVVKNKPNYSD
+367 DSTTRVVKNKPNYSD
-382 DLKYTV
+382 DLAYTV

-407 IDAANNIM
+407 FDEASNVM

-424 VYENVY
+424 IYENVY
-430 PNRDTPATVTLLGH
+430 PNRETPATITVMGH
-444 EFNVLPGAAS
+444 EFPVLSSAAS
-454 DLSRFKIGDNI
+454 DLSSFKIGDTI

-477 VVEPSVA
+477 AVEPSVA

-492 KAIDGGKATVTAI
+492 KSVDKDSGATVVTSI
-505 NLKDENGKAL
+505 NMMDASGKPL
-515 ELSGGT
+515 ELSGTT
-521 SYTGSRADEMIGQL
+521 SYTGSRADDMVGQL
-535 VTVSSAAKGK
+535 VTVSSASKGRLSLSK
-545 ITLTKLS
+545 LT
-552 GKGSAADLDVAARKM
+552 GKGSDAPLNVDEKRMNTVK
-567 GSTALS
+567 LS
-573 SNAKFYE
+573 DNVKLYE

-586 LVEIELDDITR
+586 LTEIELEDITR

-605 TYVRKDYAG
+605 TYVHKDYAG

-627 RYSYGIIETSSKTEA
+627 RYEYGFFKVTTEGGQTDSDGNTTQRMDYVSII
-642 TGDLGGSPSEEMEL
+642 
-656 RYVKVRNALGT
+656 NALTPNG
-667 SSLGGSDGLL
+667 SSNLL
-677 INGGQDVRSGRY
+677 MNNGESLRNNKAG
-689 AGIVSG
+689 GIVTG
-695 PARVDGKITLGG
+695 PARTDGKVTLGG
-707 YVELLSKDVRSSD
+707 FVELQSVDVKSSA

-733 ILPISDRVMCYNE
+733 VIPISDRVMCYNE

-764 KALNLARAFSD
+764 KALNLARAFSE
-775 NATIYYDKAPDQGG
+775 NVTIYYDKTPDQGG

>member
-1 MRIKRLLALVLACA
+1 MRMKRLLALLLACA
-15 AIAGMLVLPSSAG
+15 AIAGMLVFPSSAG
-28 AASTTAFTDIYDTN
+28 AAATTTFTDIYDTN

-57 GTGGTAFSPDRA
+57 GTGGTSFSPDRA

-79 VELMGNGDKVAAQMN
+79 VELMGNGDKVASQMN

-119 TGSGDTATTTPGII
+119 TGSGDTAVTTPGII

-160 GYGDN
+160 GYGDS

-171 PDGYLAKAAEL
+171 PDGYLAKANEL
-182 EITKGLNL
+182 EITEGLNL
-190 NADSTITRGQA
+190 TANDTITRGQA

-206 NLLFTNGKDGKQYLT
+206 NLLFTNSKEGKEYLT

-233 FDVATTAPDGSSGVK
+233 FDVAATAPDGSSGIK
-248 VSQDK
+248 VAQDK

-265 LVGRRAKLL
+265 LVGRRAKLV
-274 LDKDEKIVDIQP
+274 LDKDEKVVDIQA
-286 STSGTQKVVTI
+286 STSGTQKVITI
-297 QSLEYDSMEI
+297 QSLDYDAMKI
-307 SGGASIAIDE
+307 SGGSSISIEE

-329 TKYEDIYLSGLAAGT
+329 TTYEELYLSGMAAGT

-355 LDYIFLRSSSKT
+355 LEYIFLRSSAKS
-367 DSATTVVKNKPNYSD
+367 DSTTRVVKNKPNYSD
-382 DLKYTV
+382 DLAYTV

-407 IDAANNIM
+407 FDEASNVM

-424 VYENVY
+424 IYENVY
-430 PNRDTPATVTLLGH
+430 PNRETPATITVMGH
-444 EFNVLPGAAS
+444 EFPVLSSAAS
-454 DLSRFKIGDNI
+454 DLSSFKIGDTI

-477 VVEPSVA
+477 AVEPSVA

-492 KAIDGGKATVTAI
+492 KSVDKDSGATVVTSI
-505 NLKDENGKAL
+505 NMMDASGKPL
-515 ELSGGT
+515 ELSGTT
-521 SYTGSRADEMIGQL
+521 SYTGSRADDMVGQL
-535 VTVSSAAKGK
+535 VTVSSASKGRLSLSK
-545 ITLTKLS
+545 LT
-552 GKGSAADLDVAARKM
+552 GKGSDAPLNVDEKRMNTVK
-567 GSTALS
+567 LS
-573 SNAKFYE
+573 DNVKLYE

-586 LVEIELDDITR
+586 LTEIELEDITR

-605 TYVRKDYAG
+605 TYVHKDYAG

-627 RYSYGIIETSSKTEA
+627 RYEYGFFKVTTEGGQTDTEGNTTQRMDYVSII
-642 TGDLGGSPSEEMEL
+642 
-656 RYVKVRNALGT
+656 NALTPNG
-667 SSLGGSDGLL
+667 SSNLL
-677 INGGQDVRSGRY
+677 MNNGESLRNNKAG
-689 AGIVSG
+689 GIVTG
-695 PARVDGKITLGG
+695 PARTDGKVTLGG
-707 YVELLSKDVRSSD
+707 FVELQSVDVKSSA

-733 ILPISDRVMCYNE
+733 VIPISDRVMCYNE

-764 KALNLARAFSD
+764 KALNLARAFSE
-775 NATIYYDKAPDQGG
+775 NVTIYYDKTPDQGG

>member
-1 MRIKRLLALVLACA
+1 MRIKRLLALLLACA

-28 AASTTAFTDIYDTN
+28 AATTITFTDIYDTN

-160 GYGDN
+160 GYGDS

-190 NADSTITRGQA
+190 SADSTITRGQA

-206 NLLFTNGKDGKQYLT
+206 HLLFTNGKDGKQYLT

-233 FDVATTAPDGSSGVK
+233 FDVSATAPDGSSGVK

-297 QSLEYDSMEI
+297 QSLDYDAMKI
-307 SGGASIAIDE
+307 SGGASVSIE
-317 PKDTVVWKDGKE
+317 KPKDTVVWKDGKE
-329 TKYEDIYLSGLAAGT
+329 TKYEELYLSGLTAGT

-349 YSAAGE
+349 YSASGE
-355 LDYIFLRSSSKT
+355 LEYIFLRSSAKS
-367 DSATTVVKNKPNYSD
+367 DSTTRVVKNKPSYSD
-382 DLKYTV
+382 DLAYTV

-407 IDAANNIM
+407 YDEANKVM

-430 PNRDTPATVTLLGH
+430 PNRETPATITVMGH
-444 EFNVLPGAAS
+444 EFPVLSSAAA
-454 DLSRFKIGDNI
+454 DLSTFKIGDTV

-477 VVEPSVA
+477 AVEPSVA
-484 KSTAVGTV
+484 KSTTVGTV
-492 KAIDGGKATVTAI
+492 TSIKDGRATVTAI
-505 NLKDENGKAL
+505 DLKDSSGKAL
-515 ELSGGT
+515 ELSGET

-535 VTVSSAAKGK
+535 VTVSSASKGR
-545 ITLTKLS
+545 ITMSKLT
-552 GKGSAADLDVAARKM
+552 GKGSDAPLSVSEKRM
-567 GSTALS
+567 GTTALS
-573 SNAKFYE
+573 DNVKLYE
-580 QVGRST
+580 QVGRGT
-586 LVEIELDDITR
+586 LTQIKLDDITR
-597 ATVPAEQI
+597 TTVPADLI
-605 TYVRKDYAG
+605 TYVHKDYAG
-614 NADIVVFNDVTGD
+614 NADIVVFGDVTGD
-627 RYSYGIIETSSKTEA
+627 RYDYGFFKVSTEGGQ
-642 TGDLGGSPSEEMEL
+642 TGTDGSTTQRMDYVAIVNALQPNGGSKLLMNNGEGL
-656 RYVKVRNALGT
+656 RNSKAG
-667 SSLGGSDGLL
+667 
-677 INGGQDVRSGRY
+677 
-689 AGIVSG
+689 GIVTG
-695 PARVDGKITLGG
+695 PTRMDGKVTLGG
-707 YVELLSKDVRSSD
+707 YVELLSADVKVSA
-720 FDVDAMTVTTNSM
+720 FDMDAMTVTTNSM
-733 ILPISDRVMCYNE
+733 ILPISNRVMCYNE
-746 TTKEWFSVG
+746 TTGEWFSVG
-755 EGKNDEDYV
+755 EGKSDEDYV

>member
-1 MRIKRLLALVLACA
+1 MRMKRLLALLLACA
-15 AIAGMLVLPSSAG
+15 AIAGMLVFPSSAG
-28 AASTTAFTDIYDTN
+28 AAATTTFTDIYDTN

-57 GTGGTAFSPDRA
+57 GTGGTSFSPDRA

-79 VELMGNGDKVAAQMN
+79 VELMGNGDKVASQMN

-108 GYIAVATQGTT
+108 GYIAVATRGTT
-119 TGSGDTATTTPGII
+119 TGSGDTAVTTPGII

-160 GYGDN
+160 GYGDS

-171 PDGYLAKAAEL
+171 PDGYLAKADEL
-182 EITKGLNL
+182 EITEGLNL
-190 NADSTITRGQA
+190 TANDTITRGQA

-206 NLLFTNGKDGKQYLT
+206 NLLFTNSKEGKEYLT

-233 FDVATTAPDGSSGVK
+233 FDVAATAPDGSSGIK
-248 VSQDK
+248 VAQDK

-265 LVGRRAKLL
+265 LVGRRAKLV
-274 LDKDEKIVDIQP
+274 LDKDEKVVDIQT
-286 STSGTQKVVTI
+286 STSGTQKVITI
-297 QSLEYDSMEI
+297 QSLDYDAMKI
-307 SGGASIAIDE
+307 SGGSSISIEE

-329 TKYEDIYLSGLAAGT
+329 TTYEELYLSGMAAGT

-355 LDYIFLRSSSKT
+355 LEYIFLRSSAKS
-367 DSATTVVKNKPNYSD
+367 DSTTRVVKNKPNYSD
-382 DLKYTV
+382 DLAYTV

-407 IDAANNIM
+407 FDEASNVM

-424 VYENVY
+424 IYENVY
-430 PNRDTPATVTLLGH
+430 PNRETPATITVMGH
-444 EFNVLPGAAS
+444 EFPVLSSAAS
-454 DLSRFKIGDNI
+454 DLSSFKIGDTI

-477 VVEPSVA
+477 AVEPSVA

-492 KAIDGGKATVTAI
+492 KSVDKDSGTTVVTSINMTDASGKP
-505 NLKDENGKAL
+505 L
-515 ELSGGT
+515 ELSGTT
-521 SYTGSRADEMIGQL
+521 SYTGSRADDMVGQL
-535 VTVSSAAKGK
+535 VTVSSASKGRLSLSK
-545 ITLTKLS
+545 LT
-552 GKGSAADLDVAARKM
+552 GKGSDAPLNVDEKRMNTVK
-567 GSTALS
+567 LS
-573 SNAKFYE
+573 DNVKLYE

-586 LVEIELDDITR
+586 LTEIELEDITR
-597 ATVPAEQI
+597 TTVPAEQI
-605 TYVRKDYAG
+605 TYVHKDYVG

-627 RYSYGIIETSSKTEA
+627 RYEYGFFKVTTEGGQTDTEGNTTQRMDYVSII
-642 TGDLGGSPSEEMEL
+642 
-656 RYVKVRNALGT
+656 NALTPNG
-667 SSLGGSDGLL
+667 SSNLL
-677 INGGQDVRSGRY
+677 MNNGESLRNNKAS
-689 AGIVSG
+689 GIVTG
-695 PARVDGKITLGG
+695 PARTDGKVTLGG
-707 YVELLSKDVRSSD
+707 FVELQSVDVKSSA

-733 ILPISDRVMCYNE
+733 VIPISDRVMCYNE

-764 KALNLARAFSD
+764 KALNLARAFSE
-775 NATIYYDKAPDQGG
+775 NVTIYYDKTPDQGG

>member
-1 MRIKRLLALVLACA
+1 MRIKRLLALLLACA

-28 AASTTAFTDIYDTN
+28 AAATTTFTDIYDTN

-160 GYGDN
+160 GYGDS

-190 NADSTITRGQA
+190 SADSTITRGQA

-206 NLLFTNGKDGKQYLT
+206 HLLFTNGKDGKQYLT

-233 FDVATTAPDGSSGVK
+233 FDVSATAPDGSSGVK

-297 QSLEYDSMEI
+297 QSLDYDAMKI
-307 SGGASIAIDE
+307 SGGASVSIE
-317 PKDTVVWKDGKE
+317 KPKDTVVWKDGKE
-329 TKYEDIYLSGLAAGT
+329 TKYEELYLSGLTAGT

-349 YSAAGE
+349 YSASGE
-355 LDYIFLRSSSKT
+355 LDYIFLRSSAKS
-367 DSATTVVKNKPNYSD
+367 DSTTRVVKNKPSYSD
-382 DLKYTV
+382 DLAYTV

-407 IDAANNIM
+407 YDEANKVM

-430 PNRDTPATVTLLGH
+430 PNRETPATITVMGH
-444 EFNVLPGAAS
+444 EFPVLSSAAA
-454 DLSRFKIGDNI
+454 DLSTFKIGDTV

-477 VVEPSVA
+477 AVEPSVA
-484 KSTAVGTV
+484 KSTTVGTV
-492 KAIDGGKATVTAI
+492 TSIKDGRATVTAI
-505 NLKDENGKAL
+505 DLKDSSGKAL
-515 ELSGGT
+515 ELSGET

-535 VTVSSAAKGK
+535 VTVSSASKGR
-545 ITLTKLS
+545 ITMSKLT
-552 GKGSAADLDVAARKM
+552 GKGSDAPLSVSEKRM
-567 GSTALS
+567 GTTALS
-573 SNAKFYE
+573 DNVKLYE
-580 QVGRST
+580 QVGRGT
-586 LVEIELDDITR
+586 LTQIKLDDITR
-597 ATVPAEQI
+597 TTVPADLI
-605 TYVRKDYAG
+605 TYVHKDYAG
-614 NADIVVFNDVTGD
+614 NADIVVFGDVTGD
-627 RYSYGIIETSSKTEA
+627 RYDYGFFKVSTEGGQ
-642 TGDLGGSPSEEMEL
+642 TGTDGSTTQRMDYVAIVNALQPNGGSKLLMNNGEGL
-656 RYVKVRNALGT
+656 RNSKAG
-667 SSLGGSDGLL
+667 
-677 INGGQDVRSGRY
+677 
-689 AGIVSG
+689 GIVTG
-695 PARVDGKITLGG
+695 PTRMDGKVTLGG
-707 YVELLSKDVRSSD
+707 YVELLSADVKVSA
-720 FDVDAMTVTTNSM
+720 FDMDAMTVTTNSM
-733 ILPISDRVMCYNE
+733 ILPISNRVMCYNE
-746 TTKEWFSVG
+746 TTGEWFPVG
-755 EGKNDEDYV
+755 EGKSDEDYV

>member
-1 MRIKRLLALVLACA
+1 MRMKRLLALLLACA
-15 AIAGMLVLPSSAG
+15 AIAGMLVFPSSAG
-28 AASTTAFTDIYDTN
+28 AAATTTFTDIYDTN

-57 GTGGTAFSPDRA
+57 GTGGTSFSPDRA

-79 VELMGNGDKVAAQMN
+79 VELMGNGDKVASQMN

-119 TGSGDTATTTPGII
+119 TGSGDTAVTIPGII

-160 GYGDN
+160 GYGDS

-171 PDGYLAKAAEL
+171 PDGYLAKANEL
-182 EITKGLNL
+182 EITEGLNL
-190 NADSTITRGQA
+190 TANDTITRGQA

-206 NLLFTNGKDGKQYLT
+206 NLLFTNSKEGKEYLT

-233 FDVATTAPDGSSGVK
+233 FDVAATAPDGSSGIK
-248 VSQDK
+248 VAQDK

-265 LVGRRAKLL
+265 LVGRRAKLV
-274 LDKDEKIVDIQP
+274 LDKDEKVVDIQT
-286 STSGTQKVVTI
+286 STSGTQKVITI
-297 QSLEYDSMEI
+297 QSLDYDAMKI
-307 SGGASIAIDE
+307 SGGSSISIEE

-329 TKYEDIYLSGLAAGT
+329 TTYEELYLSGMAAGT

-355 LDYIFLRSSSKT
+355 LEYIFLRSSAKS
-367 DSATTVVKNKPNYSD
+367 DSTTRVVKNKPNYSD
-382 DLKYTV
+382 DLAYTV

-407 IDAANNIM
+407 FDEASNVM

-424 VYENVY
+424 IYENVY
-430 PNRDTPATVTLLGH
+430 PNRETPATITVMGH
-444 EFNVLPGAAS
+444 EFPVLSSAAS
-454 DLSRFKIGDNI
+454 DLSSFKIGDTI

-477 VVEPSVA
+477 AVEPSVA

-492 KAIDGGKATVTAI
+492 KSVDKDSGATVVTSI
-505 NLKDENGKAL
+505 NMMDASGKPL
-515 ELSGGT
+515 ELSGTT
-521 SYTGSRADEMIGQL
+521 SYTGSRADDMVGQL
-535 VTVSSAAKGK
+535 VTVSSASKGRLSLSK
-545 ITLTKLS
+545 LT
-552 GKGSAADLDVAARKM
+552 GKGSDAPLNVDEKRMNTVK
-567 GSTALS
+567 LS
-573 SNAKFYE
+573 DNVKLYE

-586 LVEIELDDITR
+586 LTEIELEDITR

-605 TYVRKDYAG
+605 TYVHKDYAG

-627 RYSYGIIETSSKTEA
+627 RYEYGFFKVTTEGGQTDSDGNTTQRMDYVSII
-642 TGDLGGSPSEEMEL
+642 
-656 RYVKVRNALGT
+656 NALTPNG
-667 SSLGGSDGLL
+667 SSNLL
-677 INGGQDVRSGRY
+677 MNNGESLRNNKAG
-689 AGIVSG
+689 GIVTG
-695 PARVDGKITLGG
+695 PARTDGKVTLGG
-707 YVELLSKDVRSSD
+707 FVELQSVDVKSSA

-733 ILPISDRVMCYNE
+733 VIPISDRVMCYNE

-764 KALNLARAFSD
+764 KALNLARAFSE
-775 NATIYYDKAPDQGG
+775 NVTIYYDKTPDQGG

>member
-1 MRIKRLLALVLACA
+1 MRMKRLLALLLACA
-15 AIAGMLVLPSSAG
+15 AIAGMLVFPSSAG
-28 AASTTAFTDIYDTN
+28 AAATTTFTDIYDTN

-57 GTGGTAFSPDRA
+57 GTGGTSFSPERA

-79 VELMGNGDKVAAQMN
+79 VELMGNGDKVASQMN

-119 TGSGDTATTTPGII
+119 TGSGDTAVTIPGII

-160 GYGDN
+160 GYGDS

-171 PDGYLAKAAEL
+171 PDGYLAKADEL
-182 EITKGLNL
+182 EITEGLNL
-190 NADSTITRGQA
+190 TANDTITRGQA

-206 NLLFTNGKDGKQYLT
+206 NLLFTNSKEGKEYLT

-233 FDVATTAPDGSSGVK
+233 FDVAATAPDGSSGIK
-248 VSQDK
+248 VAQDK

-265 LVGRRAKLL
+265 LVGRRAKLV
-274 LDKDEKIVDIQP
+274 LDKDEKVVDIQA
-286 STSGTQKVVTI
+286 STSGTQKVITI
-297 QSLEYDSMEI
+297 QSLDYDAMKI
-307 SGGASIAIDE
+307 SGGSSISIEE

-329 TKYEDIYLSGLAAGT
+329 TTYEELYLSGMAAGT

-355 LDYIFLRSSSKT
+355 LEYIFLRSSAKS
-367 DSATTVVKNKPNYSD
+367 DSTTRVVKNKPNYSD
-382 DLKYTV
+382 DLAYTV

-407 IDAANNIM
+407 FDEASNVM

-424 VYENVY
+424 IYENVY
-430 PNRDTPATVTLLGH
+430 PNRETPATITVMGH
-444 EFNVLPGAAS
+444 EFPVLSSAAS
-454 DLSRFKIGDNI
+454 DLSSFKIGDTI

-477 VVEPSVA
+477 AVEPSVA

-492 KAIDGGKATVTAI
+492 KSVDKDSGATVVTSI
-505 NLKDENGKAL
+505 NMMDASGKPL
-515 ELSGGT
+515 ELSGTT
-521 SYTGSRADEMIGQL
+521 SYTGSRADDMVGQL
-535 VTVSSAAKGK
+535 VTVSSASKGRLSLSK
-545 ITLTKLS
+545 LT
-552 GKGSAADLDVAARKM
+552 GKGSDAPLNVDEKRMNTVK
-567 GSTALS
+567 LS
-573 SNAKFYE
+573 DNVKLYE

-586 LVEIELDDITR
+586 LTEIELEDITR

-605 TYVRKDYAG
+605 TYVHKDYAG

-627 RYSYGIIETSSKTEA
+627 RYEYGFFKVTTEGGQTDTEGNTTQRMDYVSII
-642 TGDLGGSPSEEMEL
+642 
-656 RYVKVRNALGT
+656 NALTPNG
-667 SSLGGSDGLL
+667 SRNLLMNNGESLRNNKAG
-677 INGGQDVRSGRY
+677 
-689 AGIVSG
+689 GIVTG
-695 PARVDGKITLGG
+695 PARTDGKVTLGG
-707 YVELLSKDVRSSD
+707 FVELQSVDVKSSA

-733 ILPISDRVMCYNE
+733 VIPISDRVMCYNE

-764 KALNLARAFSD
+764 KALNLARAFSE
-775 NATIYYDKAPDQGG
+775 NVTIYYDKTPDQGG

>member
-1 MRIKRLLALVLACA
+1 MRIKRLLALLLACA

-28 AASTTAFTDIYDTN
+28 AAATTTFTDIYDTN

-160 GYGDN
+160 GYGDS

-190 NADSTITRGQA
+190 SADSTITRGQA

-206 NLLFTNGKDGKQYLT
+206 HLLFTNGKNGKQYLT

-233 FDVATTAPDGSSGVK
+233 FDVSATAPDGSSGVK

-297 QSLEYDSMEI
+297 QSLDYDAMKI
-307 SGGASIAIDE
+307 SGGASVSIE
-317 PKDTVVWKDGKE
+317 KPKDTVVWKDGKE
-329 TKYEDIYLSGLAAGT
+329 TKYEELYLSGLTAGT
-344 QALLQ
+344 QAMLQ
-349 YSAAGE
+349 YSASGE
-355 LDYIFLRSSSKT
+355 LEYIFLRSSAKS
-367 DSATTVVKNKPNYSD
+367 DSTTRVVKNKPSYSD
-382 DLKYTV
+382 DLAYTV

-407 IDAANNIM
+407 YDEANKVM

-430 PNRDTPATVTLLGH
+430 PNRETPATITVMGH
-444 EFNVLPGAAS
+444 EFPVLSSAAA
-454 DLSRFKIGDNI
+454 DLSTFKIGDTV

-477 VVEPSVA
+477 AVEPSVA
-484 KSTAVGTV
+484 KSTTVGTV
-492 KAIDGGKATVTAI
+492 TSIKDGRATVTAI
-505 NLKDENGKAL
+505 DLKDSSGKAL
-515 ELSGGT
+515 ELSGET
-521 SYTGSRADEMIGQL
+521 SYTGNRADEMIGQL
-535 VTVSSAAKGK
+535 VTVSSASKGR
-545 ITLTKLS
+545 ITMSKLT
-552 GKGSAADLDVAARKM
+552 GKGSDAPLSVSEKRM
-567 GSTALS
+567 GTTALS
-573 SNAKFYE
+573 DNVKLYE
-580 QVGRST
+580 QVGRGT
-586 LVEIELDDITR
+586 LTQIKLDDITR
-597 ATVPAEQI
+597 TTVPADLI
-605 TYVRKDYAG
+605 TYVHKDYAG
-614 NADIVVFNDVTGD
+614 NADIVVFGDVTGD
-627 RYSYGIIETSSKTEA
+627 RYDYGFFKVSTEGGQTDTDGSTTQRMDYVA
-642 TGDLGGSPSEEMEL
+642 IVNALQPNGGSKLLMNNGEGL
-656 RYVKVRNALGT
+656 RNSKPG
-667 SSLGGSDGLL
+667 
-677 INGGQDVRSGRY
+677 
-689 AGIVSG
+689 GIVTG
-695 PARVDGKITLGG
+695 PTRMDGKVTLGG
-707 YVELLSKDVRSSD
+707 YVELLSADVKVSA
-720 FDVDAMTVTTNSM
+720 FDMDAMTVTTNSM
-733 ILPISDRVMCYNE
+733 ILPISNRVMCYNE
-746 TTKEWFSVG
+746 TTGEWFPVG
-755 EGKNDEDYV
+755 EGKSDEDYV

>member
-1 MRIKRLLALVLACA
+1 MRMKRLLALLLACA
-15 AIAGMLVLPSSAG
+15 AIAGMLVFPSSAG
-28 AASTTAFTDIYDTN
+28 AAATTTFTDIYDTN

-57 GTGGTAFSPDRA
+57 GTGGTSFSPDRA

-79 VELMGNGDKVAAQMN
+79 VELMGNGNKVASQMN

-119 TGSGDTATTTPGII
+119 TGSGDTAVTTPGII

-160 GYGDN
+160 GYGDS

-171 PDGYLAKAAEL
+171 PDGYLAKADEL
-182 EITKGLNL
+182 EITEGLNL
-190 NADSTITRGQA
+190 TANDTITRGQA
-201 ALMME
+201 TLMME
-206 NLLFTNGKDGKQYLT
+206 NLLFTNSKEGKEYLT

-233 FDVATTAPDGSSGVK
+233 FDVAATAPDGSSGIK
-248 VSQDK
+248 VAQDK

-265 LVGRRAKLL
+265 LVGRRAKLV
-274 LDKDEKIVDIQP
+274 LDKDEKVVDIQA
-286 STSGTQKVVTI
+286 STSGTQKVITI
-297 QSLEYDSMEI
+297 QSLDYDAMKI
-307 SGGASIAIDE
+307 SGGSSISIEE

-329 TKYEDIYLSGLAAGT
+329 TTYEELYLSGMAAGT

-355 LDYIFLRSSSKT
+355 LEYIFLRSSAKS
-367 DSATTVVKNKPNYSD
+367 DSTTRVVKNKPNYSD
-382 DLKYTV
+382 DLAYTV

-407 IDAANNIM
+407 FDEASNVM

-424 VYENVY
+424 IYENVY
-430 PNRDTPATVTLLGH
+430 PNRETPATITVMGH
-444 EFNVLPGAAS
+444 EFPVLSSATT
-454 DLSRFKIGDNI
+454 DLSSFKIGDTI

-477 VVEPSVA
+477 AVEPSVA

-492 KAIDGGKATVTAI
+492 KSVDKDSGATVVTSI
-505 NLKDENGKAL
+505 NMVDASGKPL
-515 ELSGGT
+515 ELSGIT
-521 SYTGSRADEMIGQL
+521 SYTGSRADDMVGQL
-535 VTVSSAAKGK
+535 VTVSSASKGRLSLSK
-545 ITLTKLS
+545 LT
-552 GKGSAADLDVAARKM
+552 GKGSDAPLNVDEKRMNTVK
-567 GSTALS
+567 LS
-573 SNAKFYE
+573 DNVKLYE

-586 LVEIELDDITR
+586 LTEIKLEDITR

-605 TYVRKDYAG
+605 TYVHKDYAG

-627 RYSYGIIETSSKTEA
+627 RYEYGFFKVTTEGGQTDTEGNTTQRMDYVSII
-642 TGDLGGSPSEEMEL
+642 
-656 RYVKVRNALGT
+656 NALTPNG
-667 SSLGGSDGLL
+667 SSNLL
-677 INGGQDVRSGRY
+677 MNNGESLRNNKAG
-689 AGIVSG
+689 GIVTG
-695 PARVDGKITLGG
+695 PARTDGKVTLGG
-707 YVELLSKDVRSSD
+707 FVELQSMDVKSSA
-720 FDVDAMTVTTNSM
+720 FDVDTMTVTTNSM
-733 ILPISDRVMCYNE
+733 IIPISDRVMCYNE

-764 KALNLARAFSD
+764 KALNLARAFSE
-775 NATIYYDKAPDQGG
+775 NVTIYYDKTPDQGG

>member
-1 MRIKRLLALVLACA
+1 MRIKRLLALLLACA

-28 AASTTAFTDIYDTN
+28 AASTSAFTDIYDTN
-42 VAQAAETLRLLGIVS
+42 VSRAAETLRLLGIVS
-57 GTGGTAFSPDRA
+57 GTGGAAFSPDRV

-160 GYGDN
+160 GYGDS

-171 PDGYLAKAAEL
+171 PDGYLAKASEL

-190 NADSTITRGQA
+190 TADSTITRGQA

-233 FDVATTAPDGSSGVK
+233 FDVAAAAPDGSTGVK

-253 VYKTDHAPFSDD
+253 VYKTDHTPFSDD

-297 QSLEYDSMEI
+297 QSLDYNSIKI
-307 SGGASIAIDE
+307 SGGSSVSIEE

-329 TKYEDIYLSGLAAGT
+329 TKYEEFYLSGMAAGT

-355 LDYIFLRSSSKT
+355 LEYIFLRSSAKS
-367 DSATTVVKNKPNYSD
+367 DSTTRVVKNKPNYSD
-382 DLKYTV
+382 NLAYTV
-388 YKNGILAKGS
+388 YKNGILAEGS
-398 DIRQYDVTT
+398 DICQYDVTT
-407 IDAANNIM
+407 FDEASNVM

-424 VYENVY
+424 IYENVY
-430 PNRDTPATVTLLGH
+430 PNRETPATITVMGH
-444 EFNVLPGAAS
+444 EFPVLSSAAA
-454 DLSRFKIGDNI
+454 DLNTFKIGDTV

-477 VVEPSVA
+477 AVEPSVA

-492 KAIDGGKATVTAI
+492 KSVDKESGVAVVTSI
-505 NLKDENGKAL
+505 NLKDASGKAL
-515 ELSGGT
+515 ELSGTT
-521 SYTGSRADEMIGQL
+521 SYTGNRADEMVGQL
-535 VTVSSAAKGK
+535 VTVSSASKGRLSLSK
-545 ITLTKLS
+545 LTGRGSDAPLNVAEKRMNTVKLS
-552 GKGSAADLDVAARKM
+552 DNVKL
-567 GSTALS
+567 
-573 SNAKFYE
+573 YE
-580 QVGRST
+580 QVGRSALT
-586 LVEIELDDITR
+586 EIKLEDITR
-597 ATVPAEQI
+597 TTVPADLI
-605 TYVRKDYAG
+605 TYVHKDYAG
-614 NADIVVFNDVTGD
+614 NADIIVFNDVTGD
-627 RYSYGIIETSSKTEA
+627 RYDYGFLRVIPRAS
-642 TGDLGGSPSEEMEL
+642 GEE
-656 RYVKVRNALGT
+656 
-667 SSLGGSDGLL
+667 
-677 INGGQDVRSGRY
+677 GGQTLTYVTVSNTLQPNGSAELLLNSQEELSHIRAG
-689 AGIVSG
+689 GIVVG
-695 PARVDGKITLGG
+695 PTRVDGKVTLGG
-707 YVELLSKDVRSSD
+707 YVELLSAKVKSSA
-720 FDVDAMTVTTNSM
+720 FDMDTMTVTTNSM
-733 ILPISDRVMCYNE
+733 IIPISDRVMCYNE
-746 TTKEWFSVG
+746 ATKEWFSVG

-775 NATIYYDKAPDQGG
+775 NVTIYYDKTPDQGG
-789 KVRLVVVG
+789 KIRLVVVG

>member
-1 MRIKRLLALVLACA
+1 MRMKRLLALLLACA
-15 AIAGMLVLPSSAG
+15 AIAGMLVFPSSAG
-28 AASTTAFTDIYDTN
+28 AAATTTFTDIYDTN

-57 GTGGTAFSPDRA
+57 GTGGTSFSPDRA

-79 VELMGNGDKVAAQMN
+79 VELMGNGDKVASQMN

-119 TGSGDTATTTPGII
+119 TGSGDTAVTTPGII

-160 GYGDN
+160 GYGDS

-171 PDGYLAKAAEL
+171 PDGYLAKADEL
-182 EITKGLNL
+182 EITEGLNL
-190 NADSTITRGQA
+190 TANDTITRGQA

-206 NLLFTNGKDGKQYLT
+206 NLLFTNSKEGKEYLT

-233 FDVATTAPDGSSGVK
+233 FDVAATAPDGSSGIK
-248 VSQDK
+248 VAQDK

-265 LVGRRAKLL
+265 LVGRRAKLV
-274 LDKDEKIVDIQP
+274 LDKDEKVVDIQT
-286 STSGTQKVVTI
+286 STSGTQKVITI
-297 QSLEYDSMEI
+297 QSLDYDAMKI
-307 SGGASIAIDE
+307 SGGSSISIEE

-329 TKYEDIYLSGLAAGT
+329 TTYEELYLSGMAAGT

-355 LDYIFLRSSSKT
+355 LEYIFLRSSAKS
-367 DSATTVVKNKPNYSD
+367 DSTTRVVKNKPNYSD
-382 DLKYTV
+382 DLAYTV

-407 IDAANNIM
+407 FDEASNVM

-424 VYENVY
+424 IYENVY
-430 PNRDTPATVTLLGH
+430 PNRETPATITVMGH
-444 EFNVLPGAAS
+444 EFPVLSSAAS
-454 DLSRFKIGDNI
+454 DLSSFKIGDTI

-477 VVEPSVA
+477 AVEPSVA

-492 KAIDGGKATVTAI
+492 KSVDKDSGATVVTSI
-505 NLKDENGKAL
+505 NMMDASGKPL
-515 ELSGGT
+515 ELSGTT
-521 SYTGSRADEMIGQL
+521 SYTGSRADDMVGQL
-535 VTVSSAAKGK
+535 VTVSSASKGRLSLSK
-545 ITLTKLS
+545 LT
-552 GKGSAADLDVAARKM
+552 GKGSDAPLNVDEKRMNTVK
-567 GSTALS
+567 LS
-573 SNAKFYE
+573 DNVKLYE

-586 LVEIELDDITR
+586 LTEIELEDITR
-597 ATVPAEQI
+597 TTVPAEQI
-605 TYVRKDYAG
+605 TYVHKDYAG

-627 RYSYGIIETSSKTEA
+627 RYEYGFFKVTTEGGQTDTEGNTTQRMDYVSII
-642 TGDLGGSPSEEMEL
+642 
-656 RYVKVRNALGT
+656 NALTPNG
-667 SSLGGSDGLL
+667 SSNLL
-677 INGGQDVRSGRY
+677 MNNGESLRNNKAG
-689 AGIVSG
+689 GIVTG
-695 PARVDGKITLGG
+695 PARTDGKVTLGG
-707 YVELLSKDVRSSD
+707 FVELQSVDVKSSA

-733 ILPISDRVMCYNE
+733 VIPISDRVMCYNE

-764 KALNLARAFSD
+764 KALNLARAFSE
-775 NATIYYDKAPDQGG
+775 NVTIYYDKTPDQGG

>member
-1 MRIKRLLALVLACA
+1 MRMKRLLALLLACA
-15 AIAGMLVLPSSAG
+15 AIAGMLVFPSSAG
-28 AASTTAFTDIYDTN
+28 AAATTTFTDIYDTN

-57 GTGGTAFSPDRA
+57 GTGGTSFSPDRA

-79 VELMGNGDKVAAQMN
+79 VELMGNGDKVASQMN

-119 TGSGDTATTTPGII
+119 TGSGDTAVTTPGII

-160 GYGDN
+160 GYGDS

-171 PDGYLAKAAEL
+171 PDGYLAKADEL
-182 EITKGLNL
+182 EITEGLNL
-190 NADSTITRGQA
+190 TANDTITRGQA

-206 NLLFTNGKDGKQYLT
+206 NLLFTNSKEGKEYLT

-233 FDVATTAPDGSSGVK
+233 FDVAATAPDGSSGIK
-248 VSQDK
+248 VAQDK

-265 LVGRRAKLL
+265 LVGRRAKLV
-274 LDKDEKIVDIQP
+274 LDKDEKVVDIQT
-286 STSGTQKVVTI
+286 STSGTQKVITI
-297 QSLEYDSMEI
+297 QSLDYDAMKI
-307 SGGASIAIDE
+307 SGGSSISIEE
-317 PKDTVVWKDGKE
+317 PKNTVVWKDGKE
-329 TKYEDIYLSGLAAGT
+329 TTYEELYLSGMAAGT

-355 LDYIFLRSSSKT
+355 LEYIFLRSSAKS
-367 DSATTVVKNKPNYSD
+367 DSTTRVVKNKPNYSD
-382 DLKYTV
+382 DLAYTV

-407 IDAANNIM
+407 FDEASNVM

-424 VYENVY
+424 IYENVY
-430 PNRDTPATVTLLGH
+430 PNRETPATITVMGH
-444 EFNVLPGAAS
+444 EFPVLSSAAS
-454 DLSRFKIGDNI
+454 DLSSFKIGDTI

-477 VVEPSVA
+477 AVEPSVA

-492 KAIDGGKATVTAI
+492 KSVDKDSGATVVTSI
-505 NLKDENGKAL
+505 NMMDASGKPL
-515 ELSGGT
+515 ELSGTT
-521 SYTGSRADEMIGQL
+521 SYTGSRADDMVGQL
-535 VTVSSAAKGK
+535 VTVSSASKGRLSLSK
-545 ITLTKLS
+545 LT
-552 GKGSAADLDVAARKM
+552 GKGSDAPLNVDEKRMNTVK
-567 GSTALS
+567 LS
-573 SNAKFYE
+573 DNVKLYE

-586 LVEIELDDITR
+586 LTEIELEDITR
-597 ATVPAEQI
+597 TTVPAEQI
-605 TYVRKDYAG
+605 TYVHKDYAG

-627 RYSYGIIETSSKTEA
+627 RYEYGFFKVTTEGGQTDTEGNTTQRMDYVSII
-642 TGDLGGSPSEEMEL
+642 
-656 RYVKVRNALGT
+656 NALTPNG
-667 SSLGGSDGLL
+667 SSNLL
-677 INGGQDVRSGRY
+677 MNNGESLRNSKAG
-689 AGIVSG
+689 GIVTG
-695 PARVDGKITLGG
+695 PARTDGKVTLGG
-707 YVELLSKDVRSSD
+707 FVELQSVDVKSSA

-733 ILPISDRVMCYNE
+733 VIPISDRVMCYNE

-764 KALNLARAFSD
+764 KALNLARAFSE
-775 NATIYYDKAPDQGG
+775 NVTIYYDKTPDQGG

>member
-1 MRIKRLLALVLACA
+1 MRIKRLLALLLACA

-28 AASTTAFTDIYDTN
+28 AATTTTFTDIYDTN

-160 GYGDN
+160 GYGDS

-190 NADSTITRGQA
+190 SADSTITRGQA

-206 NLLFTNGKDGKQYLT
+206 HLLFTNGKDGKQYLT

-233 FDVATTAPDGSSGVK
+233 FDVSATAPDGSSGVK

-297 QSLEYDSMEI
+297 QSLDYDAMKI
-307 SGGASIAIDE
+307 SGGASVSIE
-317 PKDTVVWKDGKE
+317 KPKDTVVWKDGKE
-329 TKYEDIYLSGLAAGT
+329 TKYEELYLSGLTAGT

-349 YSAAGE
+349 YSASGE
-355 LDYIFLRSSSKT
+355 LEYIFLRSSAKS
-367 DSATTVVKNKPNYSD
+367 DSTTRVVKNKPSYSD
-382 DLKYTV
+382 DLAYTV

-407 IDAANNIM
+407 YDEANKVM

-430 PNRDTPATVTLLGH
+430 PNRETPATITVMGH
-444 EFNVLPGAAS
+444 EFPVLSSAAA
-454 DLSRFKIGDNI
+454 DLSTFKIGDTV

-477 VVEPSVA
+477 AVEPSVA
-484 KSTAVGTV
+484 KSTTVGTV
-492 KAIDGGKATVTAI
+492 TSIKDGRATVTAI
-505 NLKDENGKAL
+505 DLKDSSGKAL
-515 ELSGGT
+515 ELSGET

-535 VTVSSAAKGK
+535 VTVSSASKGR
-545 ITLTKLS
+545 ITMSKLT
-552 GKGSAADLDVAARKM
+552 GKGSDAPLSVSEKRM
-567 GSTALS
+567 GTTALS
-573 SNAKFYE
+573 DNVKLYE
-580 QVGRST
+580 QVGRGT
-586 LVEIELDDITR
+586 LTQIKLDDITR
-597 ATVPAEQI
+597 TTVPADLI
-605 TYVRKDYAG
+605 TYVHKDYAG
-614 NADIVVFNDVTGD
+614 NADIVVFGDVTGD
-627 RYSYGIIETSSKTEA
+627 RYDYGFFKVSTEGGQ
-642 TGDLGGSPSEEMEL
+642 TGTDGSTTQRMDYVAIVNALQPNGGSKLLMNNGEGL
-656 RYVKVRNALGT
+656 RNSKAG
-667 SSLGGSDGLL
+667 
-677 INGGQDVRSGRY
+677 
-689 AGIVSG
+689 GIVTG
-695 PARVDGKITLGG
+695 PTRMDGKVTLGG
-707 YVELLSKDVRSSD
+707 YVELLSADVKVSA
-720 FDVDAMTVTTNSM
+720 FDMDAMTVTTNSM
-733 ILPISDRVMCYNE
+733 ILPISNRVMCYNE
-746 TTKEWFSVG
+746 TTGEWFSVG
-755 EGKNDEDYV
+755 EGKSDEDYV

>member
-1 MRIKRLLALVLACA
+1 MRMKRLLALLLACA

-28 AASTTAFTDIYDTN
+28 AATGSAFTDIYNED

-57 GTGGTAFSPDRA
+57 GTGGTSFSPDRA

-79 VELMGNGDKVAAQMN
+79 VELMGDGDKVAAQMN

-119 TGSGDTATTTPGII
+119 TGSGDSATTTPGII

-145 AITYGEAVTILVRIL
+145 AITYAEAVTILVRIL
-160 GYGDN
+160 GYGDS
-165 DVGMVW
+165 DVGMIW
-171 PDGYLAKAAEL
+171 PDGYLAKAKEL
-182 EITKGLNL
+182 GLTEGLNL
-190 NADSTITRGQA
+190 TANDTITRGQT

-206 NLLFTNGKDGKQYLT
+206 NLLFANNKEGKEYLT
-221 TLGCTIT
+221 TMGCTIT

-233 FDVATTAPDGSSGVK
+233 FDVAATAPDGSSGVK
-248 VSQDK
+248 VAQDK

-274 LDKDEKIVDIQP
+274 LDKDEKVVDIQL
-286 STSGTQKVVTI
+286 STNGTQQVVTI
-297 QSLEYDSMEI
+297 QSLEYDSMKI
-307 SGGASIAIDE
+307 SGGSSISIDE
-317 PKDTVVWKDGKE
+317 PKETVVWKDGKE
-329 TKYEDIYLSGLAAGT
+329 SKYEDIYLTGLAAGT
-344 QALLQ
+344 QAVVQ

-355 LDYIFLRSSSKT
+355 LEYIFLRSSAKT

-388 YKNGILAKGS
+388 YKNGVPAKGS

-407 IDAANNIM
+407 IDASTNTM

-424 VYENVY
+424 IYENVY
-430 PNRDTPATVTLLGH
+430 PNRETPATVTLLGH
-444 EFNVLPGAAS
+444 EFKVLPGAAS
-454 DLSRFKIGDNI
+454 DLSRFKIGDTI

-492 KAIDGGKATVTAI
+492 KSIDGGTATVTAI
-505 NLKDENGKAL
+505 NLKDESGKPL

-521 SYTGSRADEMIGQL
+521 TYTGSRADEMIGQL
-535 VTVSSAAKGK
+535 VTVSSSSKGK
-545 ITLTKLS
+545 ISLTKLS
-552 GKGSAADLDVAARKM
+552 GKGSTADLDVAARKM
-567 GSTALS
+567 GATALS
-573 SNAKFYE
+573 PNAKFYE

-597 ATVPAEQI
+597 NTVPAEQI

-627 RYSYGIIETSSKTEA
+627 RYSYGIVETSTKTES
-642 TGDLGGSPSEEMEL
+642 TGGLEGSPSESMEL
-656 RYVKVRNALGT
+656 RYVKVSNALGT
-667 SSLGGSDGLL
+667 ASMGGSDGLL

-689 AGIVSG
+689 AGIVEG
-695 PARVDGKITLGG
+695 PARVDGKVTLGG

-720 FDVDAMTVTTNSM
+720 FDVDAMTVTTNTM

-755 EGKNDEDYV
+755 DGKSDEDYV

-775 NATIYYDKAPDQGG
+775 SATIYYDKAPEQGG

>member
-1 MRIKRLLALVLACA
+1 MRMKRLLALLLACA
-15 AIAGMLVLPSSAG
+15 AIAGMLVFPSSAG
-28 AASTTAFTDIYDTN
+28 AAATTTFTDIYDTN

-57 GTGGTAFSPDRA
+57 GTGGTSFSPDRA

-79 VELMGNGDKVAAQMN
+79 VELMGNGDKVASQMN

-119 TGSGDTATTTPGII
+119 TGSGDTAVTTPGII

-160 GYGDN
+160 GYGDS

-171 PDGYLAKAAEL
+171 PDGYLAKADEL
-182 EITKGLNL
+182 EITEGLNL
-190 NADSTITRGQA
+190 TANDTITRGQA

-206 NLLFTNGKDGKQYLT
+206 NLLFTNSKEGKEYLT

-233 FDVATTAPDGSSGVK
+233 FDVAATAPDGSSGIK
-248 VSQDK
+248 VAQDK

-265 LVGRRAKLL
+265 LVGRRAKLV
-274 LDKDEKIVDIQP
+274 LDKDEKVVDIQT
-286 STSGTQKVVTI
+286 STSGTQKVITI
-297 QSLEYDSMEI
+297 QSLDYDAMKI
-307 SGGASIAIDE
+307 SGGSSISIEE
-317 PKDTVVWKDGKE
+317 PKNTVVWKDGKE
-329 TKYEDIYLSGLAAGT
+329 TTYEELYLSGMAAGT

-355 LDYIFLRSSSKT
+355 LEYIFLRSSAKS
-367 DSATTVVKNKPNYSD
+367 DSTTRVVKNKPNYSD
-382 DLKYTV
+382 DLAYTV

-407 IDAANNIM
+407 FDEASNVM
-415 YVSDARITG
+415 YVSDVRITG
-424 VYENVY
+424 IYENVY
-430 PNRDTPATVTLLGH
+430 PNRETPATITVMGH
-444 EFNVLPGAAS
+444 EFPVLSSAAA
-454 DLSRFKIGDNI
+454 DLSSFKIGDTV

-477 VVEPSVA
+477 AVEPSVA

-492 KAIDGGKATVTAI
+492 KSVDKDSGATVVTSI
-505 NLKDENGKAL
+505 NMVDASGKPL
-515 ELSGGT
+515 ELSGTT
-521 SYTGSRADEMIGQL
+521 SYTGSRADDMVGQL
-535 VTVSSAAKGK
+535 VTVSSASKGRLSLSK
-545 ITLTKLS
+545 LT
-552 GKGSAADLDVAARKM
+552 GKGSDAPLNVAEKRMNTVK
-567 GSTALS
+567 LS
-573 SNAKFYE
+573 DNVKLYE

-586 LVEIELDDITR
+586 LTEIKLEDITR

-605 TYVRKDYAG
+605 TYVHKDYAG

-627 RYSYGIIETSSKTEA
+627 RYEYGFFKVTTEGGQTDSDGNTTQRMDYVSII
-642 TGDLGGSPSEEMEL
+642 
-656 RYVKVRNALGT
+656 NALTPNG
-667 SSLGGSDGLL
+667 SSNLL
-677 INGGQDVRSGRY
+677 MNNGESLRNNKAG
-689 AGIVSG
+689 GIVTG
-695 PARVDGKITLGG
+695 PARTDGKVTLGG
-707 YVELLSKDVRSSD
+707 FVELQSVDVKSSA

-733 ILPISDRVMCYNE
+733 VIPISDRVMCYNE

-764 KALNLARAFSD
+764 KALNLARAFSE
-775 NATIYYDKAPDQGG
+775 NVTIYYDKTPDQGG

>member
-1 MRIKRLLALVLACA
+1 MRIKRLLALLLACA

-28 AASTTAFTDIYDTN
+28 AAATTTFTDIYDTN

-160 GYGDN
+160 GYGDS

-190 NADSTITRGQA
+190 SADSTITRGQA

-206 NLLFTNGKDGKQYLT
+206 HLLFTNGKDGKQYLT

-233 FDVATTAPDGSSGVK
+233 FDVSATAPDGSSGVK

-297 QSLEYDSMEI
+297 QSLDYDAMKI
-307 SGGASIAIDE
+307 SGGASVSIE
-317 PKDTVVWKDGKE
+317 KPKDTVVWKDGKE
-329 TKYEDIYLSGLAAGT
+329 TKYEELYLSGLTAGT

-349 YSAAGE
+349 YSASGE
-355 LDYIFLRSSSKT
+355 LEYIFLRSSAKS
-367 DSATTVVKNKPNYSD
+367 DSTTRVVKNKPSYSD
-382 DLKYTV
+382 DLAYTV

-407 IDAANNIM
+407 YDEANKVM

-430 PNRDTPATVTLLGH
+430 PNRETPATITVMGH
-444 EFNVLPGAAS
+444 EFPVLSSAAA
-454 DLSRFKIGDNI
+454 DLSTFKIGDTV

-477 VVEPSVA
+477 AVEPSVA
-484 KSTAVGTV
+484 KSTTVGTV
-492 KAIDGGKATVTAI
+492 TSIKDGRATVTAI
-505 NLKDENGKAL
+505 DLKDSSGKAL
-515 ELSGGT
+515 ELSGET

-535 VTVSSAAKGK
+535 VTVSSASKGR
-545 ITLTKLS
+545 ITMSKLT
-552 GKGSAADLDVAARKM
+552 GKGSDAPLSVSEKRM
-567 GSTALS
+567 GTTALS
-573 SNAKFYE
+573 DNVKLYE
-580 QVGRST
+580 QVGRGT
-586 LVEIELDDITR
+586 LTQIKLDDITR
-597 ATVPAEQI
+597 TTVPADLI
-605 TYVRKDYAG
+605 TYVHKDYAG
-614 NADIVVFNDVTGD
+614 NADIVVFGDVTGD
-627 RYSYGIIETSSKTEA
+627 RYDYGFFKVSTEGGQTDTDGSTTQRMDYVA
-642 TGDLGGSPSEEMEL
+642 IVNALQPNGGSKLLMNNGEGL
-656 RYVKVRNALGT
+656 RNSKPG
-667 SSLGGSDGLL
+667 
-677 INGGQDVRSGRY
+677 
-689 AGIVSG
+689 GIVTG
-695 PARVDGKITLGG
+695 PTRMDGKVTLGG
-707 YVELLSKDVRSSD
+707 YVELLSADVKVSA
-720 FDVDAMTVTTNSM
+720 FDMDAMTVTTNSM
-733 ILPISDRVMCYNE
+733 ILPISNRVMCYNE
-746 TTKEWFSVG
+746 TTGEWFPVG
-755 EGKNDEDYV
+755 EGKSDEDYV

>member
-1 MRIKRLLALVLACA
+1 MRMKRLLALLLACA
-15 AIAGMLVLPSSAG
+15 AIAGMLVFPSSAG
-28 AASTTAFTDIYDTN
+28 AAATTTFTDIYDTN

-57 GTGGTAFSPDRA
+57 GTGGTSFSPERA

-79 VELMGNGDKVAAQMN
+79 VELMGNGDKVASQMN

-119 TGSGDTATTTPGII
+119 TGSGDTAVTIPGII

-160 GYGDN
+160 GYGDS

-171 PDGYLAKAAEL
+171 PDGYLAKANEL
-182 EITKGLNL
+182 EITEGLNL
-190 NADSTITRGQA
+190 TANDTITRGQA

-206 NLLFTNGKDGKQYLT
+206 NLLFTNSKEGKEYLT

-233 FDVATTAPDGSSGVK
+233 FDVAATAPDGSSGIK
-248 VSQDK
+248 VAQDK

-265 LVGRRAKLL
+265 LVGRRAKLV
-274 LDKDEKIVDIQP
+274 LDKDEKVVDIQT
-286 STSGTQKVVTI
+286 STSGTQKVITI
-297 QSLEYDSMEI
+297 QSLDYDAMKI
-307 SGGASIAIDE
+307 SSGSSISIEE

-329 TKYEDIYLSGLAAGT
+329 TTYEELYLSGMAAGT

-355 LDYIFLRSSSKT
+355 LEYIFLRSSAKS
-367 DSATTVVKNKPNYSD
+367 DSTTRVVKNKPNYSD
-382 DLKYTV
+382 DLAYTV

-407 IDAANNIM
+407 FDEASNVM

-424 VYENVY
+424 IYENVY
-430 PNRDTPATVTLLGH
+430 PNRETPATITVMGH
-444 EFNVLPGAAS
+444 EFPVLSSAAS
-454 DLSRFKIGDNI
+454 DLSSFKIGDTI

-477 VVEPSVA
+477 AVEPSVA

-492 KAIDGGKATVTAI
+492 KSVDKDSGATVVTSI
-505 NLKDENGKAL
+505 NMMDASGKPL
-515 ELSGGT
+515 ELSGTT
-521 SYTGSRADEMIGQL
+521 SYTGSRADDMVGQL
-535 VTVSSAAKGK
+535 VTVSSASKGRLSLSK
-545 ITLTKLS
+545 LT
-552 GKGSAADLDVAARKM
+552 GKGSDAPLNVDEKRMNTVK
-567 GSTALS
+567 LS
-573 SNAKFYE
+573 DNVKLYE

-586 LVEIELDDITR
+586 LTEIELEDITR

-605 TYVRKDYAG
+605 TYVHKDYAG

-627 RYSYGIIETSSKTEA
+627 RYEYGFFKVTTEGGQTDSDGNTTQRMDYVSII
-642 TGDLGGSPSEEMEL
+642 
-656 RYVKVRNALGT
+656 NALTPNG
-667 SSLGGSDGLL
+667 SSNLL
-677 INGGQDVRSGRY
+677 MNNGESLRNNKAG
-689 AGIVSG
+689 GIVTG
-695 PARVDGKITLGG
+695 PARTDGKVTLGG
-707 YVELLSKDVRSSD
+707 FVELQSVDVKSSA

-733 ILPISDRVMCYNE
+733 VIPISDRVMCYNE

-764 KALNLARAFSD
+764 KALNLARAFSE
-775 NATIYYDKAPDQGG
+775 NVTIYYDKTPDQGG

>member
-1 MRIKRLLALVLACA
+1 MRMKRLLALLLACA
-15 AIAGMLVLPSSAG
+15 AIAGMLVFPSSAG
-28 AASTTAFTDIYDTN
+28 AAATTTFTDIYDTN

-57 GTGGTAFSPDRA
+57 GTGGTSFSPDRA
-69 LTRAEFCKLA
+69 LTRAEFCKLS
-79 VELMGNGDKVAAQMN
+79 VELMGNGDKVASQMN

-119 TGSGDTATTTPGII
+119 TGSGDTAVTTPGII

-160 GYGDN
+160 GYGDS

-171 PDGYLAKAAEL
+171 PDGYLAKADEL
-182 EITKGLNL
+182 EITEGLNL
-190 NADSTITRGQA
+190 TANDTITRGQA

-206 NLLFTNGKDGKQYLT
+206 NLLFTNSKEGKEYLT

-233 FDVATTAPDGSSGVK
+233 FDVAATAPDGSSGIK
-248 VSQDK
+248 VAQDK

-265 LVGRRAKLL
+265 LVGRRAKLV
-274 LDKDEKIVDIQP
+274 LDKDEKVVDIQA
-286 STSGTQKVVTI
+286 STSGTQKVITI
-297 QSLEYDSMEI
+297 QSLDYDAMKI
-307 SGGASIAIDE
+307 SGGSSISIEE

-329 TKYEDIYLSGLAAGT
+329 TTYEELYLSGMAAGT

-355 LDYIFLRSSSKT
+355 LEYIFLRSSAKS
-367 DSATTVVKNKPNYSD
+367 DSTTRVVKNKPNYSD
-382 DLKYTV
+382 DLAYTV

-407 IDAANNIM
+407 FDEASNVM

-424 VYENVY
+424 IYENVY
-430 PNRDTPATVTLLGH
+430 PNRETPATITVMGH
-444 EFNVLPGAAS
+444 EFPVLSSATT
-454 DLSRFKIGDNI
+454 DLSSFKIGDTI

-477 VVEPSVA
+477 AVEPSVA

-492 KAIDGGKATVTAI
+492 KSVDKDSGATVVTSI
-505 NLKDENGKAL
+505 NMVDASGKPL
-515 ELSGGT
+515 ELSGIT
-521 SYTGSRADEMIGQL
+521 SYTGSRADDMVGQL
-535 VTVSSAAKGK
+535 VTVSSASKGRLSLSK
-545 ITLTKLS
+545 LT
-552 GKGSAADLDVAARKM
+552 GKGSDAPLNVDEKRMNTVK
-567 GSTALS
+567 LS
-573 SNAKFYE
+573 DNVKLYE

-586 LVEIELDDITR
+586 LTEIKLEDITR

-605 TYVRKDYAG
+605 TYVHKDYAG

-627 RYSYGIIETSSKTEA
+627 RYEYGFFKVTTEGGQTDTEGNTTQRMDYVSII
-642 TGDLGGSPSEEMEL
+642 
-656 RYVKVRNALGT
+656 NALTPNG
-667 SSLGGSDGLL
+667 SSNLL
-677 INGGQDVRSGRY
+677 MNNGESLRNNKAG
-689 AGIVSG
+689 GIVTG
-695 PARVDGKITLGG
+695 PARTDGKVTLGG
-707 YVELLSKDVRSSD
+707 FVELQSMDVKSSA
-720 FDVDAMTVTTNSM
+720 FDVDNMTVTTNSM
-733 ILPISDRVMCYNE
+733 IIPISDRVMCYNE

-764 KALNLARAFSD
+764 KALNLARAFSE
-775 NATIYYDKAPDQGG
+775 NVTIYYDKTPDQGG

>member
-1 MRIKRLLALVLACA
+1 MRMKRLLALLLACA
-15 AIAGMLVLPSSAG
+15 AIAGMLVFPSSAG
-28 AASTTAFTDIYDTN
+28 AAATTTFTDIYDTN

-57 GTGGTAFSPDRA
+57 GTGGTSFSPERA

-79 VELMGNGDKVAAQMN
+79 VELMGNGDKVASQMN

-119 TGSGDTATTTPGII
+119 TGSGDTAVTIPGII

-160 GYGDN
+160 GYGDS

-171 PDGYLAKAAEL
+171 PDGYLAKADEL
-182 EITKGLNL
+182 VITEGLIL
-190 NADSTITRGQA
+190 TAKDTIPRGQS

-206 NLLFTNGKDGKQYLT
+206 NLLFTNSKEGKEYLT

-233 FDVATTAPDGSSGVK
+233 FDVAATAPDGSSGIK
-248 VSQDK
+248 VAQDK

-265 LVGRRAKLL
+265 LVGRRAKLV
-274 LDKDEKIVDIQP
+274 LDKDEKVVDIQA
-286 STSGTQKVVTI
+286 STSGTQKVITI
-297 QSLEYDSMEI
+297 QSLDYDAMKI
-307 SGGASIAIDE
+307 SGGSSISIEE

-329 TKYEDIYLSGLAAGT
+329 TTYEELYLSGMAAGT

-355 LDYIFLRSSSKT
+355 LEYIFLRSSAKS
-367 DSATTVVKNKPNYSD
+367 DSTTRVVKNKPNYSD
-382 DLKYTV
+382 DLAYTV

-407 IDAANNIM
+407 FDEASNVM

-424 VYENVY
+424 IYENVY
-430 PNRDTPATVTLLGH
+430 PNRETPATITVMGH
-444 EFNVLPGAAS
+444 EFPVLSSAAS
-454 DLSRFKIGDNI
+454 DLSSFKIGDTI

-477 VVEPSVA
+477 AVEPSVA

-492 KAIDGGKATVTAI
+492 KSVDKDSGATVVTSI
-505 NLKDENGKAL
+505 NMMDASGKPL
-515 ELSGGT
+515 ELSGTT
-521 SYTGSRADEMIGQL
+521 SYTGSRADDMVGQL
-535 VTVSSAAKGK
+535 VTVSSASKGRLSLSK
-545 ITLTKLS
+545 LT
-552 GKGSAADLDVAARKM
+552 GKGSDAPLNVDEKRMNTVK
-567 GSTALS
+567 LS
-573 SNAKFYE
+573 DNVKLYE

-586 LVEIELDDITR
+586 LTEIELEDITR

-605 TYVRKDYAG
+605 TYVHKDYAG

-627 RYSYGIIETSSKTEA
+627 RYEYGFFKVTTEGGQTDTEGNTTQRMDYVSII
-642 TGDLGGSPSEEMEL
+642 
-656 RYVKVRNALGT
+656 NALTPNG
-667 SSLGGSDGLL
+667 SSNLL
-677 INGGQDVRSGRY
+677 MNNGESLRNNKAG
-689 AGIVSG
+689 GIVTG
-695 PARVDGKITLGG
+695 PARTDGKVTLGG
-707 YVELLSKDVRSSD
+707 FVELQSVDVKSSA

-733 ILPISDRVMCYNE
+733 VIPISDRVMCYNE

-764 KALNLARAFSD
+764 KALNLARAFSE
-775 NATIYYDKAPDQGG
+775 NVTIYYDKTPDQGG

>member
-1 MRIKRLLALVLACA
+1 MRIKRLLALLLACA

-28 AASTTAFTDIYDTN
+28 AAATTTFTDIYDTN

-160 GYGDN
+160 GYGDS

-190 NADSTITRGQA
+190 SADSTITRGQA

-206 NLLFTNGKDGKQYLT
+206 HLLFTNGKDGKQYLT

-233 FDVATTAPDGSSGVK
+233 FDVSATAPDGSSGVK

-265 LVGRRAKLL
+265 LVGQRAKLL

-297 QSLEYDSMEI
+297 QSLDYDAMNI
-307 SGGASIAIDE
+307 SGGASVSIE
-317 PKDTVVWKDGKE
+317 KPKDTVVWKDGKE
-329 TKYEDIYLSGLAAGT
+329 TKYEELYLSGLTAGT

-349 YSAAGE
+349 YSASGE
-355 LDYIFLRSSSKT
+355 LEYIFLRSSAKS
-367 DSATTVVKNKPNYSD
+367 DSTTRVVKNKPSYSD
-382 DLKYTV
+382 DLAYTV

-407 IDAANNIM
+407 YDEANKVM

-430 PNRDTPATVTLLGH
+430 PNRETPATITVMGH
-444 EFNVLPGAAS
+444 EFPVLSSAAA
-454 DLSRFKIGDNI
+454 DLSTFKIGDTV

-477 VVEPSVA
+477 AVEPSVA
-484 KSTAVGTV
+484 KSTTVGTV
-492 KAIDGGKATVTAI
+492 TSIKDGRATVTAI
-505 NLKDENGKAL
+505 DLKDSSGKAL
-515 ELSGGT
+515 ELSGET

-535 VTVSSAAKGK
+535 VTVSSASKGR
-545 ITLTKLS
+545 ITMSKLT
-552 GKGSAADLDVAARKM
+552 GKGSDAPLSVSEKRM
-567 GSTALS
+567 GTTALS
-573 SNAKFYE
+573 DNVKLYE
-580 QVGRST
+580 QVGRGT
-586 LVEIELDDITR
+586 LTQIKLDDITR
-597 ATVPAEQI
+597 TTVPADLI
-605 TYVRKDYAG
+605 TYVHKDYAG
-614 NADIVVFNDVTGD
+614 NADIVVFGDVTGD
-627 RYSYGIIETSSKTEA
+627 RYDYGFFKVSTEGGQ
-642 TGDLGGSPSEEMEL
+642 TGTDGSTTQRMDYVAIVNALQPNGGSKLLMNNGEGL
-656 RYVKVRNALGT
+656 RNSKAG
-667 SSLGGSDGLL
+667 
-677 INGGQDVRSGRY
+677 
-689 AGIVSG
+689 GIVTG
-695 PARVDGKITLGG
+695 PTRMDGKVTLGG
-707 YVELLSKDVRSSD
+707 YVELLSADVKVSA
-720 FDVDAMTVTTNSM
+720 FDMDAMTVTTNSM
-733 ILPISDRVMCYNE
+733 ILPISNRVMCYNE
-746 TTKEWFSVG
+746 TTGEWFSVG
-755 EGKNDEDYV
+755 EGKSDEDYV